1 MPLVDSLLTA
11 VVRSDGDALV
21 LHVGEKPYVV
31 AATGPV
37 ELSRQGLGLGAM
49 EGMLAQL
56 LTADALRT
64 LREMGAVEHEL
75 DDRPAASGDR
85 FTVVAARGGDDIW
98 IELRRHRRVP
108 APAHRGGRATDA
120 PVAEPAPVAA
130 APAPAA
136 STPVAPIDEPRPA
149 VELRPAVTS
158 TARAAEP
165 APAVVAPAPVVAAP
179 VAFVASAAEI
189 PAAVT
194 LPPAEEVAPA
204 PPVAAAPESAVAA
217 APEPVVAAVPESV
230 VAAAPG
236 PAVELP
242 PAFEAPSMAVADTSA
257 DALPALDE
265 DVIVIDAADLAA
277 QELGVE
283 AGFTAMEPPAEPLAP
298 VRAAPEPRD
307 TTALEVDEVE
317 AAIVEAVAAGPVAD
331 VAPGAPVAEVVEAEV
346 AAEVTAELPPAVV
359 TPAAPAVAESPA
371 APAPP
376 VTVAAAAPSTP
387 AETVAPPSEPAAP
400 VEPEPVV
407 SVAAAAPAPVVTAA
421 AAAPLPVA
429 AAQPEPVAAAAAPAP
444 AAAPPAVPAPVAAAP
459 VVEARDVAP
468 VPEAP
473 VVPVAPSPRPAASVV
488 PSPLP
493 AAAAPPLPV
502 RPVPV
507 PAPAV
512 EPAPAARD
520 TAAAAW
526 PPAVSRVE
534 APDVASVPESHPM
547 LPGLADE
554 LDAMGRD
561 SHASVLDAPDQLP
574 AVVLSLTRDGARG
587 AAQGTRGTVRPGG
600 IERLLRLAA
609 ARGASALYLTTQARP
624 AVRVDGDIRL
634 LDGEPA
640 LSSGDVEAAVLELAP
655 EGARDKESAE
665 WIRDLADVGR
675 VRITTF
681 RDYRGPG
688 ALLRMIQAR
697 ATSAEQLGLV
707 REIQALATEP
717 EGLVIVTGPRASG
730 KSTLVSAFVDLI
742 NRQRND
748 YVITLEGQIRLVHE
762 SRGSLI
768 SQRELRGNAQ
778 EVVSAARAA
787 LRENPDVL
795 IIEDLRSPDVLQVA
809 LDAAGSGLLVFASV
823 TAASATAALERLVDL
838 CPSEQRRT
846 VRAALAEHLR
856 GVVAQV
862 LLRKAGGG
870 RLAARELVL
879 NTNAVAALI
888 SDGQIAQLPRAID
901 SGRKL
906 GMAPLNDALVAF
918 VQSGAVDV
926 REAYRKAD
934 DKAGLLA
941 LLRREG
947 IDTSFV
953 ERLA

>member
-31 AATGPV
+31 AAAGPV

-49 EGMLAQL
+49 EGMLSQL
-56 LTADALRT
+56 LSADALRS

-75 DDRPAASGDR
+75 EERPASGGDR

-98 IELRRHRRVP
+98 IELRRHRRV
-108 APAHRGGRATDA
+108 APTAA
-120 PVAEPAPVAA
+120 PVPAPAPVAA
-130 APAPAA
+130 EPIRVEPVAPAPAPVPVAPPVVAASETVVVARAAEPGIRDATRADARRGGSRRQYVTTPAPAPAEASAPAPEPAAIVAEPEAEVYELPTYDVEEMAAEVVTPAFAALEPTPATAELVALEAAADAVAESDDLSTALDVPMAAVADTAADAMPMPAPAAEAVFAAATDPTAFEAPVVELVPAPASAPVEAPAVMPVAPETPVAPAPTVVSEPVVAVAVAPPVVAEPARAVAPPPEAVPAFVIPEPVATPAVAVAAPVPQTAPELAAPAIVPPPARVDATPVSAPAPAA
-136 STPVAPIDEPRPA
+136 VAPTPA
-149 VELRPAVTS
+149 V
-158 TARAAEP
+158 
-165 APAVVAPAPVVAAP
+165 
-179 VAFVASAAEI
+179 
-189 PAAVT
+189 
-194 LPPAEEVAPA
+194 
-204 PPVAAAPESAVAA
+204 
-217 APEPVVAAVPESV
+217 AVPVS
-230 VAAAPG
+230 
-236 PAVELP
+236 
-242 PAFEAPSMAVADTSA
+242 
-257 DALPALDE
+257 
-265 DVIVIDAADLAA
+265 
-277 QELGVE
+277 
-283 AGFTAMEPPAEPLAP
+283 EP
-298 VRAAPEPRD
+298 
-307 TTALEVDEVE
+307 
-317 AAIVEAVAAGPVAD
+317 
-331 VAPGAPVAEVVEAEV
+331 
-346 AAEVTAELPPAVV
+346 
-359 TPAAPAVAESPA
+359 TPAA
-371 APAPP
+371 
-376 VTVAAAAPSTP
+376 TP
-387 AETVAPPSEPAAP
+387 R
-400 VEPEPVV
+400 
-407 SVAAAAPAPVVTAA
+407 
-421 AAAPLPVA
+421 
-429 AAQPEPVAAAAAPAP
+429 
-444 AAAPPAVPAPVAAAP
+444 PAPVA
-459 VVEARDVAP
+459 
-468 VPEAP
+468 
-473 VVPVAPSPRPAASVV
+473 
-488 PSPLP
+488 
-493 AAAAPPLPV
+493 
-502 RPVPV
+502 V
-507 PAPAV
+507 PAWPASAHIEAS
-512 EPAPAARD
+512 EPRY
-520 TAAAAW
+520 
-526 PPAVSRVE
+526 
-534 APDVASVPESHPM
+534 VPESHPM
-547 LPGLADE
+547 LPGLASE
-554 LDAMGRD
+554 LDAMERD
-561 SHASVLDAPDQLP
+561 AEASLTATDPLP

-587 AAQGTRGTVRPGG
+587 SGGSSRGAVRPGG
-600 IERLLRLAA
+600 IERLLRLAS

-665 WIRDLADVGR
+665 WIRDLQDVGR

-688 ALLRMIQAR
+688 ALLRMIQAK

-742 NRQRND
+742 NRQRSD

-795 IIEDLRSPDVLQVA
+795 VIEDLRSPDVLQVA

-838 CPSEQRRT
+838 CPSDQRRN

-879 NTNAVAALI
+879 NTNAVAALV

>member
-11 VVRSDGDALV
+11 IVRSDGDALV

-31 AATGPV
+31 AAAGTV

-49 EGMLAQL
+49 EGLLAQL
-56 LTADALRT
+56 LSADALRG

-75 DDRPAASGDR
+75 AASPAGGADR

-98 IELRRHRRVP
+98 IEVRRHRRV
-108 APAHRGGRATDA
+108 R
-120 PVAEPAPVAA
+120 AA
-130 APAPAA
+130 APAATSVATAAIAEAAGHAAAPVSAVEPAPRAAHDVARPEVPPAAAAAPPSPAA
-136 STPVAPIDEPRPA
+136 SSVPPGEATVVEELPVAVPA
-149 VELRPAVTS
+149 ES
-158 TARAAEP
+158 
-165 APAVVAPAPVVAAP
+165 P
-179 VAFVASAAEI
+179 VADAM
-189 PAAVT
+189 
-194 LPPAEEVAPA
+194 PPAEEVAAEVSVVDTWAAEHVPA
-204 PPVAAAPESAVAA
+204 IDFERPLAAAVPPIEFG
-217 APEPVVAAVPESV
+217 PPPVVAAPASFEAALPAGAVPPVEPMPSAPV
-230 VAAAPG
+230 EAAPG
-236 PAVELP
+236 PVTAPAAEATVPEFVAAV
-242 PAFEAPSMAVADTSA
+242 PAPEAP
-257 DALPALDE
+257 
-265 DVIVIDAADLAA
+265 
-277 QELGVE
+277 
-283 AGFTAMEPPAEPLAP
+283 
-298 VRAAPEPRD
+298 
-307 TTALEVDEVE
+307 
-317 AAIVEAVAAGPVAD
+317 
-331 VAPGAPVAEVVEAEV
+331 
-346 AAEVTAELPPAVV
+346 
-359 TPAAPAVAESPA
+359 PAAPAVAAPTTKPGVSRLPDA
-371 APAPP
+371 APA
-376 VTVAAAAPSTP
+376 AASY
-387 AETVAPPSEPAAP
+387 
-400 VEPEPVV
+400 
-407 SVAAAAPAPVVTAA
+407 PAPHYDAPAA
-421 AAAPLPVA
+421 AAAPR
-429 AAQPEPVAAAAAPAP
+429 API
-444 AAAPPAVPAPVAAAP
+444 
-459 VVEARDVAP
+459 
-468 VPEAP
+468 
-473 VVPVAPSPRPAASVV
+473 
-488 PSPLP
+488 
-493 AAAAPPLPV
+493 
-502 RPVPV
+502 
-507 PAPAV
+507 
-512 EPAPAARD
+512 
-520 TAAAAW
+520 
-526 PPAVSRVE
+526 SRVE
-534 APDVASVPESHPM
+534 PTVSESPVHRASDPQPT
-547 LPGLADE
+547 LPGLPPSYEGEATAVTRDE
-554 LDAMGRD
+554 
-561 SHASVLDAPDQLP
+561 ASTESLP
-574 AVVLSLTRDGARG
+574 GVVLSLTRDSARTTG
-587 AAQGTRGTVRPGG
+587 PSSRAHGRAGG

-634 LDGEPA
+634 LEGEA
-640 LSSGDVEAAVLELAP
+640 TLSSGDVEAAVLELAP

-665 WIRDLADVGR
+665 WIRDLQDVGR

-688 ALLRMIQAR
+688 ALLRMISAR

-707 REIQALATEP
+707 REIQALAMEP

-730 KSTLVSAFVDLI
+730 KSTLVSAYVDLI

-768 SQRELRGNAQ
+768 SQRELRGSAA
-778 EVVSAARAA
+778 EVVAAARAA

-795 IIEDLRSPDVLQVA
+795 IIEDLRSPDVLQIA

-879 NTNAVAALI
+879 NTNAVAALV

-934 DKAGLLA
+934 DKVGLLG

>member
-31 AATGPV
+31 AAAGPV
-37 ELSRQGLGLGAM
+37 ELSKQGLGLGAM

-56 LTADALRT
+56 LSADALRG
-64 LREMGAVEHEL
+64 LRELGAVEHEL
-75 DDRPAASGDR
+75 EDRPATHGDR

-98 IELRRHRRVP
+98 IELRRHRRVRP
-108 APAHRGGRATDA
+108 APATPAPPVMVSTPSAPTGPVLVHSAGEPAMARSHAPAAPELVAPAPAVMAAPPVLPAAPGPRLVEP
-120 PVAEPAPVAA
+120 PVAPPVVVAPPAPVEAPIAMAPVPMPEFAPLPTSSAADFVARELAAAMDEPVESFEPVHADEPEVVVFAA
-130 APAPAA
+130 APAVVEPTPDVADDA
-136 STPVAPIDEPRPA
+136 ERIAIEVPDEPMLAMPDVVAEAVAVAEHAVEAPVVETPVADAPVVETRVEDVPA
-149 VELRPAVTS
+149 VELPRVEAPLPA
-158 TARAAEP
+158 AAAAAAAEI
-165 APAVVAPAPVVAAP
+165 APVVAAP
-179 VAFVASAAEI
+179 LPVQAPVAVSEIEAAPE
-189 PAAVT
+189 
-194 LPPAEEVAPA
+194 LAPA
-204 PPVAAAPESAVAA
+204 PPPEPVAEPELEPELPAVAA
-217 APEPVVAAVPESV
+217 A
-230 VAAAPG
+230 
-236 PAVELP
+236 
-242 PAFEAPSMAVADTSA
+242 
-257 DALPALDE
+257 DA
-265 DVIVIDAADLAA
+265 
-277 QELGVE
+277 
-283 AGFTAMEPPAEPLAP
+283 
-298 VRAAPEPRD
+298 R
-307 TTALEVDEVE
+307 
-317 AAIVEAVAAGPVAD
+317 
-331 VAPGAPVAEVVEAEV
+331 VAPR
-346 AAEVTAELPPAVV
+346 
-359 TPAAPAVAESPA
+359 
-371 APAPP
+371 
-376 VTVAAAAPSTP
+376 
-387 AETVAPPSEPAAP
+387 PAAP
-400 VEPEPVV
+400 VISRYEAPEPVPF
-407 SVAAAAPAPVVTAA
+407 VA
-421 AAAPLPVA
+421 
-429 AAQPEPVAAAAAPAP
+429 PEPQP
-444 AAAPPAVPAPVAAAP
+444 
-459 VVEARDVAP
+459 
-468 VPEAP
+468 
-473 VVPVAPSPRPAASVV
+473 
-488 PSPLP
+488 
-493 AAAAPPLPV
+493 
-502 RPVPV
+502 
-507 PAPAV
+507 
-512 EPAPAARD
+512 
-520 TAAAAW
+520 T
-526 PPAVSRVE
+526 
-534 APDVASVPESHPM
+534 
-547 LPGLADE
+547 LPGLASPHFG
-554 LDAMGRD
+554 AD
-561 SHASVLDAPDQLP
+561 SPRLDAPDAIP
-574 AVVLSLTRDGARG
+574 AVVLSLTRDGARTNGG
-587 AAQGTRGTVRPGG
+587 ASRGGPRPGG

-655 EGARDKESAE
+655 DGARDQARDKESAE

-688 ALLRMIQAR
+688 ALLRMISAK

-730 KSTLVSAFVDLI
+730 KSTMMSAFVDLI

-768 SQRELRGNAQ
+768 SQREVRGAAA
-778 EVVSAARAA
+778 EIVTAARTA

-795 IIEDLRSPDVLQVA
+795 VIEDLRSPDVLQAA
-809 LDAAGSGLLVFASV
+809 LDAAGSGLLVFVSV

-838 CPSEQRRT
+838 CPSEQRRN

-862 LLRKAGGG
+862 LLRKSGGG

-879 NTNAVAALI
+879 NTSAVAALVG
-888 SDGQIAQLPRAID
+888 DGQIAQLPRAID

-934 DKAGLLA
+934 DKAGLLG

>member
-31 AATGPV
+31 AASGPL

-56 LTADALRT
+56 LTADALRS

-75 DDRPAASGDR
+75 EDRAAAAGDR

-98 IELRRHRRVP
+98 IELRRHRRV
-108 APAHRGGRATDA
+108 A
-120 PVAEPAPVAA
+120 PVAAPEPVAVPEPVVAPELAPPVRAYEPAPVVEMPAAPLAAVETTEADVEPALPVEVTLPTPVVAAVAETPVTHSESAPVEVAAPVVVAAEATVSHADMAAAGDAAPDDLDDLPLDPVSESESQLAPVVVASEAPVESLPVPEPDVVPEPAPVVAAAAVPVAAPEPAPVVIAPAPVAA
-130 APAPAA
+130 APA
-136 STPVAPIDEPRPA
+136 SPVYA
-149 VELRPAVTS
+149 
-158 TARAAEP
+158 P
-165 APAVVAPAPVVAAP
+165 APAVVEVVVPVMAPPAPM
-179 VAFVASAAEI
+179 
-189 PAAVT
+189 
-194 LPPAEEVAPA
+194 PPAPLVVEA
-204 PPVAAAPESAVAA
+204 
-217 APEPVVAAVPESV
+217 PVVAAVPAPVVVPV
-230 VAAAPG
+230 VAAP
-236 PAVELP
+236 
-242 PAFEAPSMAVADTSA
+242 
-257 DALPALDE
+257 
-265 DVIVIDAADLAA
+265 
-277 QELGVE
+277 
-283 AGFTAMEPPAEPLAP
+283 
-298 VRAAPEPRD
+298 APEPVPMR
-307 TTALEVDEVE
+307 
-317 AAIVEAVAAGPVAD
+317 AA
-331 VAPGAPVAEVVEAEV
+331 APVAE
-346 AAEVTAELPPAVV
+346 
-359 TPAAPAVAESPA
+359 
-371 APAPP
+371 
-376 VTVAAAAPSTP
+376 
-387 AETVAPPSEPAAP
+387 
-400 VEPEPVV
+400 PEP
-407 SVAAAAPAPVVTAA
+407 PT
-421 AAAPLPVA
+421 PVA
-429 AAQPEPVAAAAAPAP
+429 VPSPQPVAAAAATPSPYDLPGRYDTPMP
-444 AAAPPAVPAPVAAAP
+444 AAWSTPS
-459 VVEARDVAP
+459 
-468 VPEAP
+468 
-473 VVPVAPSPRPAASVV
+473 SPRF
-488 PSPLP
+488 
-493 AAAAPPLPV
+493 
-502 RPVPV
+502 
-507 PAPAV
+507 
-512 EPAPAARD
+512 D
-520 TAAAAW
+520 
-526 PPAVSRVE
+526 
-534 APDVASVPESHPM
+534 SHPHESSRYGAVDSHPV
-547 LPGLADE
+547 LPGLASE
-554 LDAMGRD
+554 LDAIERE
-561 SHASVLDAPDQLP
+561 SAAPDSLP

-587 AAQGTRGTVRPGG
+587 SGGGARGGVRPGG

-634 LDGEPA
+634 LDGEAA

-655 EGARDKESAE
+655 EGTRDKESAE

-697 ATSAEQLGLV
+697 ATSADQLGLV

-730 KSTLVSAFVDLI
+730 KSTLVSAFVDFI

-768 SQRELRGNAQ
+768 SQRELRGSAS
-778 EVVSAARAA
+778 EVVTAARAA

-795 IIEDLRSPDVLQVA
+795 VIEDLRSPDVLQVA
-809 LDAAGSGLLVFASV
+809 LDAAGSGLLVFVSV

-838 CPSEQRRT
+838 CPSDQRRN

-879 NTNAVAALI
+879 NTNAVAALV

-941 LLRREG
+941 LMRREG

>member
-11 VVRSDGDALV
+11 IVRSDGDALV

-31 AATGPV
+31 AAAGSV

-49 EGMLAQL
+49 EGLLAQL
-56 LTADALRT
+56 LTAEALRS

-75 DDRPAASGDR
+75 TAVPAAGGDR

-98 IELRRHRRVP
+98 IEVRRHRRVR
-108 APAHRGGRATDA
+108 HR
-120 PVAEPAPVAA
+120 
-130 APAPAA
+130 
-136 STPVAPIDEPRPA
+136 
-149 VELRPAVTS
+149 L
-158 TARAAEP
+158 
-165 APAVVAPAPVVAAP
+165 
-179 VAFVASAAEI
+179 
-189 PAAVT
+189 
-194 LPPAEEVAPA
+194 
-204 PPVAAAPESAVAA
+204 
-217 APEPVVAAVPESV
+217 
-230 VAAAPG
+230 
-236 PAVELP
+236 
-242 PAFEAPSMAVADTSA
+242 
-257 DALPALDE
+257 
-265 DVIVIDAADLAA
+265 
-277 QELGVE
+277 
-283 AGFTAMEPPAEPLAP
+283 
-298 VRAAPEPRD
+298 
-307 TTALEVDEVE
+307 
-317 AAIVEAVAAGPVAD
+317 
-331 VAPGAPVAEVVEAEV
+331 
-346 AAEVTAELPPAVV
+346 
-359 TPAAPAVAESPA
+359 
-371 APAPP
+371 
-376 VTVAAAAPSTP
+376 
-387 AETVAPPSEPAAP
+387 
-400 VEPEPVV
+400 
-407 SVAAAAPAPVVTAA
+407 
-421 AAAPLPVA
+421 
-429 AAQPEPVAAAAAPAP
+429 
-444 AAAPPAVPAPVAAAP
+444 
-459 VVEARDVAP
+459 
-468 VPEAP
+468 
-473 VVPVAPSPRPAASVV
+473 
-488 PSPLP
+488 
-493 AAAAPPLPV
+493 
-502 RPVPV
+502 PVPV
-507 PAPAV
+507 PAPELVAPEPPPTPAEHTPAPEPTADPVEAAPPEMPAEAPAPALVAEPEPAPVEEVAAPVPEPIEVLEPVAEPPVPAEPVVEEVEMPEPVPVVEEPRQEAPPEPAPFWQPTPEPGQPDDLAPWTFAPDEPEVEFELPELPGAALYGDLPSEAIDHEVAKAEAPAPESALETPHVEPVVPAPAPV
-512 EPAPAARD
+512 EPAKAVPPPVMSTPEPPPIVVTRVPDAIAVPPAPEPVAAPVVRIAAPVPARAVPSLPERRPSLHQEPPVVAPPPSSVRSSRLDMAPEPAAY
-520 TAAAAW
+520 
-526 PPAVSRVE
+526 
-534 APDVASVPESHPM
+534 APDPQPT
-547 LPGLADE
+547 LPGLPHSAYNP
-554 LDAMGRD
+554 
-561 SHASVLDAPDQLP
+561 DAPVEHGLP
-574 AVVLSLTRDGARG
+574 DESADALPGVVLSLTRESARTGGAARG
-587 AAQGTRGTVRPGG
+587 GVRPGG
-600 IERLLRLAA
+600 IERLLRLAS

-634 LDGEPA
+634 LEGEAA

-665 WIRDLADVGR
+665 WIRDLQDVGR

-688 ALLRMIQAR
+688 ALLRMISAR

-768 SQRELRGNAQ
+768 SQRELRGSAG
-778 EVVSAARAA
+778 EIVAAARAA
-787 LRENPDVL
+787 LRENPDVMV
-795 IIEDLRSPDVLQVA
+795 IEDLRSPDVLQVA
-809 LDAAGSGLLVFASV
+809 LDAAGSGLLVFVSV

-879 NTNAVAALI
+879 NTNAVAALV

>member
-31 AATGPV
+31 AAAGPV

-56 LTADALRT
+56 LSADALRT

-75 DDRPAASGDR
+75 EERPASTGDR

-98 IELRRHRRVP
+98 IELRRHRRV
-108 APAHRGGRATDA
+108 AV
-120 PVAEPAPVAA
+120 PVAVAPPEP
-130 APAPAA
+130 APAPAVA
-136 STPVAPIDEPRPA
+136 SAPA
-149 VELRPAVTS
+149 V
-158 TARAAEP
+158 AAASAESESALVEP
-165 APAVVAPAPVVAAP
+165 APTAMPAVATVAVDPAPAPADEPLPSVVAA
-179 VAFVASAAEI
+179 
-189 PAAVT
+189 AV
-194 LPPAEEVAPA
+194 PSEPEPQVAPA
-204 PPVAAAPESAVAA
+204 PPAAELVPEPVEVTAAPVAPPATLAPTPAAGAVAPTPEPEPQVESELQTHVEPQTEVVTDTPPQPVAVMVTTPASSIALDEASPELVALAAAADDVPVVTPALGVSLDVPVLAVVDTAADAMPAEPPPMEVAAEAAAPVPVEAPIPVAVAVAPPVVVDAVPAAAVEPTPPATVPSAVT
-217 APEPVVAAVPESV
+217 APAPPV
-230 VAAAPG
+230 
-236 PAVELP
+236 
-242 PAFEAPSMAVADTSA
+242 
-257 DALPALDE
+257 
-265 DVIVIDAADLAA
+265 
-277 QELGVE
+277 
-283 AGFTAMEPPAEPLAP
+283 
-298 VRAAPEPRD
+298 
-307 TTALEVDEVE
+307 
-317 AAIVEAVAAGPVAD
+317 VEAVAAGSA
-331 VAPGAPVAEVVEAEV
+331 APVVEPV
-346 AAEVTAELPPAVV
+346 PAA
-359 TPAAPAVAESPA
+359 TPATEPLA
-371 APAPP
+371 APAPTP
-376 VTVAAAAPSTP
+376 LPAVA
-387 AETVAPPSEPAAP
+387 TVAPVPVAEPLTPVRPAATAVPDVAPPP
-400 VEPEPVV
+400 VSRPEP
-407 SVAAAAPAPVVTAA
+407 
-421 AAAPLPVA
+421 
-429 AAQPEPVAAAAAPAP
+429 
-444 AAAPPAVPAPVAAAP
+444 VPAPVAAWP
-459 VVEARDVAP
+459 VTARI
-468 VPEAP
+468 E
-473 VVPVAPSPRPAASVV
+473 PSE
-488 PSPLP
+488 PSY
-493 AAAAPPLPV
+493 
-502 RPVPV
+502 
-507 PAPAV
+507 
-512 EPAPAARD
+512 
-520 TAAAAW
+520 
-526 PPAVSRVE
+526 
-534 APDVASVPESHPM
+534 VPESHPM
-547 LPGLADE
+547 LPGLASE
-554 LDAMGRD
+554 LDAMERD
-561 SHASVLDAPDQLP
+561 AEASLATPDQLP

-587 AAQGTRGTVRPGG
+587 TGGSGRGAVRPGG
-600 IERLLRLAA
+600 IERLLRLAS

-688 ALLRMIQAR
+688 ALLRMIQAK

-742 NRQRND
+742 NRQRSD

-795 IIEDLRSPDVLQVA
+795 VIEDLRSPDVLQVA

-838 CPSEQRRT
+838 CPSDQRRN

-879 NTNAVAALI
+879 NTNAVAALV

>member
-31 AATGPV
+31 AAAGPV

-56 LTADALRT
+56 LTADALRA

-75 DDRPAASGDR
+75 DDRPASAGDR

-98 IELRRHRRVP
+98 IELRRHRR
-108 APAHRGGRATDA
+108 TS
-120 PVAEPAPVAA
+120 APVAA
-130 APAPAA
+130 V
-136 STPVAPIDEPRPA
+136 STPD
-149 VELRPAVTS
+149 
-158 TARAAEP
+158 
-165 APAVVAPAPVVAAP
+165 PV
-179 VAFVASAAEI
+179 
-189 PAAVT
+189 
-194 LPPAEEVAPA
+194 
-204 PPVAAAPESAVAA
+204 A
-217 APEPVVAAVPESV
+217 APEPVVQAPEMVAPPELAMPVPTAEPAPVVTESYADALAPIRMLESDHATEGLAAFDAPVPV
-230 VAAAPG
+230 VAAAPR
-236 PAVELP
+236 
-242 PAFEAPSMAVADTSA
+242 
-257 DALPALDE
+257 
-265 DVIVIDAADLAA
+265 
-277 QELGVE
+277 
-283 AGFTAMEPPAEPLAP
+283 AM
-298 VRAAPEPRD
+298 PEP
-307 TTALEVDEVE
+307 V
-317 AAIVEAVAAGPVAD
+317 AIV
-331 VAPGAPVAEVVEAEV
+331 PGAPVE
-346 AAEVTAELPPAVV
+346 
-359 TPAAPAVAESPA
+359 TPAPMSAI
-371 APAPP
+371 
-376 VTVAAAAPSTP
+376 
-387 AETVAPPSEPAAP
+387 AETVAAPAFETPTPP
-400 VEPEPVV
+400 VEE
-407 SVAAAAPAPVVTAA
+407 STISHAAMAAANLFAAEIDEPSDDLAVFDSPVFAADEIYELAVAPDDAVSR
-421 AAAPLPVA
+421 
-429 AAQPEPVAAAAAPAP
+429 APAP
-444 AAAPPAVPAPVAAAP
+444 AAAVEFAPPPVFEAVAVAFDVPAPAPDPIAAEVAEAAPVVPEVPAPAAPVMAAPIAAPPPVAEPEPAVAAVVPPPVAPAAPPPAVPVAP
-459 VVEARDVAP
+459 VVAAVSAP
-468 VPEAP
+468 VSVAAP
-473 VVPVAPSPRPAASVV
+473 ISVP
-488 PSPLP
+488 
-493 AAAAPPLPV
+493 AAPP
-502 RPVPV
+502 
-507 PAPAV
+507 APAY
-512 EPAPAARD
+512 EPPPPARYDAPQMPAAWS
-520 TAAAAW
+520 T
-526 PPAVSRVE
+526 PASPRF
-534 APDVASVPESHPM
+534 DSHPHESSRYGLPEPQPV
-547 LPGLADE
+547 LPGLASE
-554 LDAMGRD
+554 IEAIERE
-561 SHASVLDAPDQLP
+561 STAPDSLP

-587 AAQGTRGTVRPGG
+587 SGGGARGNVRNGG

-634 LDGEPA
+634 LDGEAA

-730 KSTLVSAFVDLI
+730 KSTLVSAYVDLI

-768 SQRELRGNAQ
+768 SQRELRGSAA
-778 EVVSAARAA
+778 EVVTAARAA

-795 IIEDLRSPDVLQVA
+795 VIEDLRSPDVLQVA
-809 LDAAGSGLLVFASV
+809 LDAAGSGLLVFVSV

-838 CPSEQRRT
+838 CPSDQRRN

-879 NTNAVAALI
+879 NTNAVAALV

>member
-31 AATGPV
+31 AAAGPV

-56 LTADALRT
+56 LSADALRT

-75 DDRPAASGDR
+75 DDRPASSGDR

-108 APAHRGGRATDA
+108 ATVSAPPPAPPVVAAVPEPVVVPEPPPVAAPPPAPVVTEPAIVARVE
-120 PVAEPAPVAA
+120 PVAEMPRVPMPVVEDPGAVIAPPPAAFAAA
-130 APAPAA
+130 APH
-136 STPVAPIDEPRPA
+136 
-149 VELRPAVTS
+149 VEAPAVTEPEPV
-158 TARAAEP
+158 ADDVYELPAYEPEAMDPIVVAPVLAEVPVAHHAAAELVALEAAADAVVESDGLNTELDVP
-165 APAVVAPAPVVAAP
+165 MLAVADTAADALPTPLAVAEVEPVAVVEAAPIAVVEAAPVEAPAVVEFASVVPEP
-179 VAFVASAAEI
+179 VAI
-189 PAAVT
+189 
-194 LPPAEEVAPA
+194 
-204 PPVAAAPESAVAA
+204 APEPVAA
-217 APEPVVAAVPESV
+217 APEPVILV
-230 VAAAPG
+230 
-236 PAVELP
+236 
-242 PAFEAPSMAVADTSA
+242 
-257 DALPALDE
+257 
-265 DVIVIDAADLAA
+265 
-277 QELGVE
+277 
-283 AGFTAMEPPAEPLAP
+283 
-298 VRAAPEPRD
+298 
-307 TTALEVDEVE
+307 
-317 AAIVEAVAAGPVAD
+317 
-331 VAPGAPVAEVVEAEV
+331 
-346 AAEVTAELPPAVV
+346 
-359 TPAAPAVAESPA
+359 
-371 APAPP
+371 
-376 VTVAAAAPSTP
+376 
-387 AETVAPPSEPAAP
+387 
-400 VEPEPVV
+400 
-407 SVAAAAPAPVVTAA
+407 
-421 AAAPLPVA
+421 
-429 AAQPEPVAAAAAPAP
+429 AAPAP
-444 AAAPPAVPAPVAAAP
+444 AQESEPVIVAAPAVSAVPVPVSAPAPEPVVVAPAPVLPEPVVASSVAPPPAPVAAPVSVVAPPAPVSVSVPTPMP
-459 VVEARDVAP
+459 VVEPVIAAR
-468 VPEAP
+468 
-473 VVPVAPSPRPAASVV
+473 
-488 PSPLP
+488 
-493 AAAAPPLPV
+493 
-502 RPVPV
+502 
-507 PAPAV
+507 AV
-512 EPAPAARD
+512 EPVMAA
-520 TAAAAW
+520 
-526 PPAVSRVE
+526 
-534 APDVASVPESHPM
+534 DVAVRPIAVVPDAAPLAPRPTPVAVPTWSAATPIESSEPHYVPESHPM
-547 LPGLADE
+547 LPGLASE
-554 LDAMGRD
+554 LDAMDRD
-561 SHASVLDAPDQLP
+561 AEASLSSTESLP

-587 AAQGTRGTVRPGG
+587 SGGGTRGTVRPGG

-688 ALLRMIQAR
+688 ALLRMIQAK

-742 NRQRND
+742 NRQRSD

-795 IIEDLRSPDVLQVA
+795 VIEDLRSPDVLQVA

-838 CPSEQRRT
+838 CPSDQRRN

-879 NTNAVAALI
+879 NTSAVAALI

>member
-31 AATGPV
+31 AAAGPV

-56 LTADALRT
+56 LSADALRA

-75 DDRPAASGDR
+75 EERPASSGDR

-98 IELRRHRRVP
+98 IELRRHRRVAAPVAVASPEPTPVPSVAP
-108 APAHRGGRATDA
+108 APA
-120 PVAEPAPVAA
+120 VPAVAA
-130 APAPAA
+130 APAAPESSAPVVPAA
-136 STPVAPIDEPRPA
+136 LEVPAVATAPVDPAPAPADEPLAPA
-149 VELRPAVTS
+149 VAAAVPSEPEPQVASAPPA
-158 TARAAEP
+158 AAPVPEPIEVVAASVAAPATPAP
-165 APAVVAPAPVVAAP
+165 APAVVAVASSPEPEPQGESQPEPLTDTPFEPAAVMAAPPASSGTPDETSPELAALAAAADDVPMVTPALGMSLDVPVLAVVDTAADAMPAEPPPAEVAAEAADPAPVEAPVPVVVAAAPP
-179 VAFVASAAEI
+179 VVVDTVS
-189 PAAVT
+189 PAAVEPT
-194 LPPAEEVAPA
+194 PPATVPPAAIAPA
-204 PPVAAAPESAVAA
+204 PPV
-217 APEPVVAAVPESV
+217 
-230 VAAAPG
+230 
-236 PAVELP
+236 
-242 PAFEAPSMAVADTSA
+242 
-257 DALPALDE
+257 
-265 DVIVIDAADLAA
+265 
-277 QELGVE
+277 
-283 AGFTAMEPPAEPLAP
+283 
-298 VRAAPEPRD
+298 
-307 TTALEVDEVE
+307 
-317 AAIVEAVAAGPVAD
+317 VEAVAADSAAPVVDHVPAAAPVPQPPVPAPLPA
-331 VAPGAPVAEVVEAEV
+331 VATVAPVAQAPSPVAEP
-346 AAEVTAELPPAVV
+346 LPPVR
-359 TPAAPAVAESPA
+359 P
-371 APAPP
+371 
-376 VTVAAAAPSTP
+376 AAAAVPD
-387 AETVAPPSEPAAP
+387 V
-400 VEPEPVV
+400 
-407 SVAAAAPAPVVTAA
+407 APAPVSR
-421 AAAPLPVA
+421 
-429 AAQPEPVAAAAAPAP
+429 PEP
-444 AAAPPAVPAPVAAAP
+444 VPAPVAAWP
-459 VVEARDVAP
+459 M
-468 VPEAP
+468 
-473 VVPVAPSPRPAASVV
+473 
-488 PSPLP
+488 
-493 AAAAPPLPV
+493 
-502 RPVPV
+502 
-507 PAPAV
+507 
-512 EPAPAARD
+512 AARIES
-520 TAAAAW
+520 
-526 PPAVSRVE
+526 PEPSY
-534 APDVASVPESHPM
+534 VPESHPM
-547 LPGLADE
+547 LPGLASE
-554 LDAMGRD
+554 LDAMERD
-561 SHASVLDAPDQLP
+561 AEASLATPDQLP

-587 AAQGTRGTVRPGG
+587 TGGSGRGAVRPGG
-600 IERLLRLAA
+600 IERLLRLAS

-665 WIRDLADVGR
+665 WIRDLQDVGR

-688 ALLRMIQAR
+688 ALLRMIQAK

-742 NRQRND
+742 NRQRSD

-795 IIEDLRSPDVLQVA
+795 VIEDLRSPDVLQVA

-838 CPSEQRRT
+838 CPSDQRRN

-879 NTNAVAALI
+879 NTNAVAALV

>member
-11 VVRSDGDALV
+11 IVRSDGDALV

-31 AATGPV
+31 AATGSV

-49 EGMLAQL
+49 EGLLAQL
-56 LTADALRT
+56 LSAEALRA

-75 DDRPAASGDR
+75 TASPAAGSDR

-98 IELRRHRRVP
+98 IEVRRHRRVRPAAPAVVAAPADGTAVSASEAAHPVLAAEAIEPRPDVAEAVAEAP
-108 APAHRGGRATDA
+108 APAVEHVPEVPAVAEMVATASAAAADVPVEAPIVEVVDTPVDA
-120 PVAEPAPVAA
+120 PVAEPVAEAPIVAVPFAATEPLVEFAA
-130 APAPAA
+130 APPVEAPAAASFAADDSVAPFAIEQPTPIAPETWISEQAPVIDFEAAAAEAAVA
-136 STPVAPIDEPRPA
+136 STPVP
-149 VELRPAVTS
+149 
-158 TARAAEP
+158 AAEP
-165 APAVVAPAPVVAAP
+165 VAPV
-179 VAFVASAAEI
+179 
-189 PAAVT
+189 
-194 LPPAEEVAPA
+194 
-204 PPVAAAPESAVAA
+204 
-217 APEPVVAAVPESV
+217 
-230 VAAAPG
+230 
-236 PAVELP
+236 
-242 PAFEAPSMAVADTSA
+242 
-257 DALPALDE
+257 
-265 DVIVIDAADLAA
+265 
-277 QELGVE
+277 
-283 AGFTAMEPPAEPLAP
+283 
-298 VRAAPEPRD
+298 
-307 TTALEVDEVE
+307 
-317 AAIVEAVAAGPVAD
+317 
-331 VAPGAPVAEVVEAEV
+331 
-346 AAEVTAELPPAVV
+346 
-359 TPAAPAVAESPA
+359 
-371 APAPP
+371 
-376 VTVAAAAPSTP
+376 
-387 AETVAPPSEPAAP
+387 EPAAP
-400 VEPEPVV
+400 VEPVPV
-407 SVAAAAPAPVVTAA
+407 VAAAPPPPPPPVAVPVASEPPLAQPPAPEPVAVAAPEPPPVRLAEPTPIAPAAAASPAPMAAESAPPPQPAPVATPAAPRYDVPAA
-421 AAAPLPVA
+421 AHSPHAPMLHADTAVPEPPAYPPIEPQPTLPGLPVA
-429 AAQPEPVAAAAAPAP
+429 AFDVEATRPEPVLE
-444 AAAPPAVPAPVAAAP
+444 PP
-459 VVEARDVAP
+459 
-468 VPEAP
+468 
-473 VVPVAPSPRPAASVV
+473 
-488 PSPLP
+488 
-493 AAAAPPLPV
+493 
-502 RPVPV
+502 
-507 PAPAV
+507 
-512 EPAPAARD
+512 
-520 TAAAAW
+520 
-526 PPAVSRVE
+526 
-534 APDVASVPESHPM
+534 
-547 LPGLADE
+547 PG
-554 LDAMGRD
+554 
-561 SHASVLDAPDQLP
+561 
-574 AVVLSLTRDGARG
+574 VVLSLTRDTAR
-587 AAQGTRGTVRPGG
+587 ATAQASRAHGRAGG

-634 LDGEPA
+634 LEGEA
-640 LSSGDVEAAVLELAP
+640 SLSSGDVEAAVLELAP
-655 EGARDKESAE
+655 DGIRDKESAE
-665 WIRDLADVGR
+665 WTRDLQDIGR

-688 ALLRMIQAR
+688 ALLRMISAR

-730 KSTLVSAFVDLI
+730 KSTLVSAYVDLI

-768 SQRELRGNAQ
+768 SQRELRGSAA
-778 EVVSAARAA
+778 EVVAAARAA

-795 IIEDLRSPDVLQVA
+795 VIEDLRSPDVLQVA

-862 LLRKAGGG
+862 LLRKSGGG

-879 NTNAVAALI
+879 NTNAVAALV
-888 SDGQIAQLPRAID
+888 SDGQMAQLPRAID

-934 DKAGLLA
+934 DKVGLLG

>member
-11 VVRSDGDALV
+11 IVRSDGDALV

-31 AATGPV
+31 AATGSV
-37 ELSRQGLGLGAM
+37 ELSRQGLGVGAM
-49 EGMLAQL
+49 EGLLAQL
-56 LTADALRT
+56 LSADALRG

-75 DDRPAASGDR
+75 SASSAAGADR

-98 IELRRHRRVP
+98 IEIRRHRSVRAPVSAVAP
-108 APAHRGGRATDA
+108 APQDEAIEVPRTPDSEAAAEPLTAAVAVVAVEPEVVVALEPEEIVAADAPAEQPLEAAAVSAEAPPLEMPAVESAPEHAVAHPVESEAAVLDHAASAAAASEAVSTWVSPEPEPLPAEPFAAEPVPFAEPVRAAA
-120 PVAEPAPVAA
+120 PVAHEVGAAETPAAPVSPAEAPALAVPTPATDVWEIEHVPAIDFDQPLSDLDAPPAMEIPADLPAAVAPASFEAALVAGAVPPIEPLPPPAPVESAPAAMA
-130 APAPAA
+130 APELAPTAGFRPAVAAPAA
-136 STPVAPIDEPRPA
+136 SAAAATSVGPRPA
-149 VELRPAVTS
+149 ELPS
-158 TARAAEP
+158 
-165 APAVVAPAPVVAAP
+165 APPHAP
-179 VAFVASAAEI
+179 VADAFAI
-189 PAAVT
+189 PRY
-194 LPPAEEVAPA
+194 
-204 PPVAAAPESAVAA
+204 
-217 APEPVVAAVPESV
+217 
-230 VAAAPG
+230 
-236 PAVELP
+236 
-242 PAFEAPSMAVADTSA
+242 D
-257 DALPALDE
+257 
-265 DVIVIDAADLAA
+265 
-277 QELGVE
+277 
-283 AGFTAMEPPAEPLAP
+283 
-298 VRAAPEPRD
+298 
-307 TTALEVDEVE
+307 
-317 AAIVEAVAAGPVAD
+317 
-331 VAPGAPVAEVVEAEV
+331 
-346 AAEVTAELPPAVV
+346 
-359 TPAAPAVAESPA
+359 
-371 APAPP
+371 
-376 VTVAAAAPSTP
+376 
-387 AETVAPPSEPAAP
+387 
-400 VEPEPVV
+400 
-407 SVAAAAPAPVVTAA
+407 
-421 AAAPLPVA
+421 
-429 AAQPEPVAAAAAPAP
+429 AP
-444 AAAPPAVPAPVAAAP
+444 AAADSLRAPMPP
-459 VVEARDVAP
+459 VEAT
-468 VPEAP
+468 VPEPTAY
-473 VVPVAPSPRPAASVV
+473 
-488 PSPLP
+488 
-493 AAAAPPLPV
+493 PPLDPQ
-502 RPVPV
+502 P
-507 PAPAV
+507 
-512 EPAPAARD
+512 
-520 TAAAAW
+520 T
-526 PPAVSRVE
+526 
-534 APDVASVPESHPM
+534 
-547 LPGLADE
+547 LPGLPSST
-554 LDAMGRD
+554 LDAAPR
-561 SHASVLDAPDQLP
+561 AEAAPDALP
-574 AVVLSLTRDGARG
+574 GVVLSLTRDGARATTQTSRSHG
-587 AAQGTRGTVRPGG
+587 RAGG

-634 LDGEPA
+634 LEGEST

-665 WIRDLADVGR
+665 WIRDLQDVGR

-688 ALLRMIQAR
+688 ALLRMISAR

-707 REIQALATEP
+707 REIQALAMEP

-768 SQRELRGNAQ
+768 SQRELRGSAG
-778 EVVSAARAA
+778 EIVSAARAA
-787 LRENPDVL
+787 LRENPDVM

-838 CPSEQRRT
+838 CPSDQRRT

-862 LLRKAGGG
+862 LLRKSGGG

-879 NTNAVAALI
+879 NTNAVAALV

-934 DKAGLLA
+934 DKVGLLG

>member
-11 VVRSDGDALV
+11 IVRSDGDALV

-31 AATGPV
+31 AAAGPV

-49 EGMLAQL
+49 EGLLAQL
-56 LTADALRT
+56 LSADALRG

-75 DDRPAASGDR
+75 ATIPAAGGDR
-85 FTVVAARGGDDIW
+85 FTVIAARGGDDIW
-98 IELRRHRRVP
+98 IEVRRHRRARPPVPAVAPATAVEAAIAGAEREPALAAAQPAPIAVPADTAEREAAPGAEVAAEPAEIAAPLTPPVVEAETVLVEGETTAIEPAAPVAVEPAAEVP
-108 APAHRGGRATDA
+108 APVRD
-120 PVAEPAPVAA
+120 VAAAAPVAA
-130 APAPAA
+130 DATVEPADLVESIAAETWSSDHVPAIDFEQPIEEQAAAPALEFGIDLPIAA
-136 STPVAPIDEPRPA
+136 APVSFDAVAAP
-149 VELRPAVTS
+149 
-158 TARAAEP
+158 
-165 APAVVAPAPVVAAP
+165 VVAPAEPEPTATVEPIEAA
-179 VAFVASAAEI
+179 
-189 PAAVT
+189 
-194 LPPAEEVAPA
+194 A
-204 PPVAAAPESAVAA
+204 PPVPAPVGEPEPEPEAA
-217 APEPVVAAVPESV
+217 APEPAPAPEPAAEEPPVPAEAATLQPPAPPAPVQPEVSEPAVPEFMAP
-230 VAAAPG
+230 AAAAAATTVA
-236 PAVELP
+236 PAPASATMAPV
-242 PAFEAPSMAVADTSA
+242 PAFP
-257 DALPALDE
+257 
-265 DVIVIDAADLAA
+265 
-277 QELGVE
+277 
-283 AGFTAMEPPAEPLAP
+283 EPPIAP
-298 VRAAPEPRD
+298 
-307 TTALEVDEVE
+307 
-317 AAIVEAVAAGPVAD
+317 
-331 VAPGAPVAEVVEAEV
+331 
-346 AAEVTAELPPAVV
+346 
-359 TPAAPAVAESPA
+359 
-371 APAPP
+371 PAPP
-376 VTVAAAAPSTP
+376 VDPS
-387 AETVAPPSEPAAP
+387 
-400 VEPEPVV
+400 V
-407 SVAAAAPAPVVTAA
+407 S
-421 AAAPLPVA
+421 
-429 AAQPEPVAAAAAPAP
+429 
-444 AAAPPAVPAPVAAAP
+444 
-459 VVEARDVAP
+459 RYD
-468 VPEAP
+468 
-473 VVPVAPSPRPAASVV
+473 
-488 PSPLP
+488 LP
-493 AAAAPPLPV
+493 AAAVSPRAPMPQA
-502 RPVPV
+502 
-507 PAPAV
+507 AP
-512 EPAPAARD
+512 
-520 TAAAAW
+520 T
-526 PPAVSRVE
+526 
-534 APDVASVPESHPM
+534 VPEPPPYRPAEPQPT
-547 LPGLADE
+547 LPGLPTPAFDDVPRGE
-554 LDAMGRD
+554 TA
-561 SHASVLDAPDQLP
+561 AEAAPG
-574 AVVLSLTRDGARG
+574 VVLSLTRDSAR
-587 AAQGTRGTVRPGG
+587 AASQTSRAHGRTGG

-634 LDGEPA
+634 LEGESP

-665 WIRDLADVGR
+665 WIRDLQDIGR

-688 ALLRMIQAR
+688 ALLRMISAR

-707 REIQALATEP
+707 REIQALAMEP

-730 KSTLVSAFVDLI
+730 KSTMVSAFVDLI

-768 SQRELRGNAQ
+768 SQRELRGSAA
-778 EVVSAARAA
+778 EVVTAARAA

-879 NTNAVAALI
+879 NTNAVAALV

-934 DKAGLLA
+934 DKAGLLG

>member
-1 MPLVDSLLTA
+1 MSLVDSLLTA

-31 AATGPV
+31 AARGSV

-56 LTADALRT
+56 LSADALRA

-75 DDRPAASGDR
+75 DDRPASSGDR

-98 IELRRHRRVP
+98 IELRRHRRRRAAVAAVAV
-108 APAHRGGRATDA
+108 AP
-120 PVAEPAPVAA
+120 EPVAA
-130 APAPAA
+130 VIGVADDIEPVEAVDAAEGKVVVPVAVALPAQVVAEVPEALAVSVAADSAMPERAAPSAMSSVPMPEFAPLPGLSGDVVVTAPLDVPVPPTVSTPVAALEPVVEPRVAYRHEPAPAPAA
-136 STPVAPIDEPRPA
+136 PA
-149 VELRPAVTS
+149 MRHS
-158 TARAAEP
+158 
-165 APAVVAPAPVVAAP
+165 
-179 VAFVASAAEI
+179 
-189 PAAVT
+189 
-194 LPPAEEVAPA
+194 A
-204 PPVAAAPESAVAA
+204 PPLARY
-217 APEPVVAAVPESV
+217 EPPSPESV
-230 VAAAPG
+230 HYA
-236 PAVELP
+236 
-242 PAFEAPSMAVADTSA
+242 T
-257 DALPALDE
+257 
-265 DVIVIDAADLAA
+265 
-277 QELGVE
+277 
-283 AGFTAMEPPAEPLAP
+283 
-298 VRAAPEPRD
+298 PEP
-307 TTALEVDEVE
+307 
-317 AAIVEAVAAGPVAD
+317 
-331 VAPGAPVAEVVEAEV
+331 
-346 AAEVTAELPPAVV
+346 
-359 TPAAPAVAESPA
+359 
-371 APAPP
+371 
-376 VTVAAAAPSTP
+376 
-387 AETVAPPSEPAAP
+387 
-400 VEPEPVV
+400 
-407 SVAAAAPAPVVTAA
+407 
-421 AAAPLPVA
+421 
-429 AAQPEPVAAAAAPAP
+429 QP
-444 AAAPPAVPAPVAAAP
+444 
-459 VVEARDVAP
+459 
-468 VPEAP
+468 
-473 VVPVAPSPRPAASVV
+473 
-488 PSPLP
+488 
-493 AAAAPPLPV
+493 
-502 RPVPV
+502 
-507 PAPAV
+507 
-512 EPAPAARD
+512 
-520 TAAAAW
+520 T
-526 PPAVSRVE
+526 
-534 APDVASVPESHPM
+534 
-547 LPGLADE
+547 LPGLASAFGGGQASDGGR
-554 LDAMGRD
+554 LD
-561 SHASVLDAPDQLP
+561 HPDAIP
-574 AVVLSLTRDGARG
+574 AVVLSLTRDSARSSGG
-587 AAQGTRGTVRPGG
+587 AARGTVRPGG

-688 ALLRMIQAR
+688 ALLRMISAK

-707 REIQALATEP
+707 REIQSLAMEP

-768 SQRELRGNAQ
+768 SQREVRG
-778 EVVSAARAA
+778 SAAEIVTAARTA

-795 IIEDLRSPDVLQVA
+795 VIEDLRSPDVLQAA
-809 LDAAGSGLLVFASV
+809 LDAAGSGLLVFVSV

-838 CPSEQRRT
+838 CPSEQRRN

-879 NTNAVAALI
+879 NTNAVAALV

-934 DKAGLLA
+934 DKVGLLA

>member
-1 MPLVDSLLTA
+1 M
-11 VVRSDGDALV
+11 R
-21 LHVGEKPYVV
+21 
-31 AATGPV
+31 AA
-37 ELSRQGLGLGAM
+37 
-49 EGMLAQL
+49 
-56 LTADALRT
+56 
-64 LREMGAVEHEL
+64 
-75 DDRPAASGDR
+75 
-85 FTVVAARGGDDIW
+85 
-98 IELRRHRRVP
+98 
-108 APAHRGGRATDA
+108 A
-120 PVAEPAPVAA
+120 PVAEP
-130 APAPAA
+130 
-136 STPVAPIDEPRPA
+136 EP
-149 VELRPAVTS
+149 
-158 TARAAEP
+158 
-165 APAVVAPAPVVAAP
+165 PAPVP
-179 VAFVASAAEI
+179 V
-189 PAAVT
+189 
-194 LPPAEEVAPA
+194 
-204 PPVAAAPESAVAA
+204 
-217 APEPVVAAVPESV
+217 PEPVVAA
-230 VAAAPG
+230 A
-236 PAVELP
+236 
-242 PAFEAPSMAVADTSA
+242 
-257 DALPALDE
+257 
-265 DVIVIDAADLAA
+265 
-277 QELGVE
+277 
-283 AGFTAMEPPAEPLAP
+283 LAP
-298 VRAAPEPRD
+298 
-307 TTALEVDEVE
+307 E
-317 AAIVEAVAAGPVAD
+317 A
-331 VAPGAPVAEVVEAEV
+331 APVAV
-346 AAEVTAELPPAVV
+346 P
-359 TPAAPAVAESPA
+359 SP
-371 APAPP
+371 
-376 VTVAAAAPSTP
+376 
-387 AETVAPPSEPAAP
+387 
-400 VEPEPVV
+400 
-407 SVAAAAPAPVVTAA
+407 
-421 AAAPLPVA
+421 
-429 AAQPEPVAAAAAPAP
+429 QPVAAAAATPSPYDLPGRFDTPMP
-444 AAAPPAVPAPVAAAP
+444 AAWSTLS
-459 VVEARDVAP
+459 
-468 VPEAP
+468 
-473 VVPVAPSPRPAASVV
+473 SPRF
-488 PSPLP
+488 
-493 AAAAPPLPV
+493 
-502 RPVPV
+502 
-507 PAPAV
+507 
-512 EPAPAARD
+512 D
-520 TAAAAW
+520 
-526 PPAVSRVE
+526 
-534 APDVASVPESHPM
+534 SHPHESSRYGAVDSHPV
-547 LPGLADE
+547 LPGLASE
-554 LDAMGRD
+554 LDAIERE
-561 SHASVLDAPDQLP
+561 SAAPDSLP

-587 AAQGTRGTVRPGG
+587 SGGGVRGGVRPGG

-634 LDGEPA
+634 LDGEAA

-697 ATSAEQLGLV
+697 ATSADQLGLV

-768 SQRELRGNAQ
+768 SQRELRGSAS
-778 EVVSAARAA
+778 EVVTAARAA

-795 IIEDLRSPDVLQVA
+795 VIEDLRSPDVLQVA
-809 LDAAGSGLLVFASV
+809 LDAAGSGLLVFVSV

-838 CPSEQRRT
+838 CPSDQRRN

-879 NTNAVAALI
+879 NTNAVAALV

-941 LLRREG
+941 LMRREG

>member
-31 AATGPV
+31 AAGGSV

-56 LTADALRT
+56 LSADALRA

-75 DDRPAASGDR
+75 DDRPASSGDR

-98 IELRRHRRVP
+98 IELRRHRRLRAAVAPTPEPVIEAAAVPPP
-108 APAHRGGRATDA
+108 AP
-120 PVAEPAPVAA
+120 PL
-130 APAPAA
+130 
-136 STPVAPIDEPRPA
+136 PA
-149 VELRPAVTS
+149 VP
-158 TARAAEP
+158 AAEP
-165 APAVVAPAPVVAAP
+165 ELVHH
-179 VAFVASAAEI
+179 
-189 PAAVT
+189 
-194 LPPAEEVAPA
+194 A
-204 PPVAAAPESAVAA
+204 PPVE
-217 APEPVVAAVPESV
+217 
-230 VAAAPG
+230 
-236 PAVELP
+236 
-242 PAFEAPSMAVADTSA
+242 
-257 DALPALDE
+257 
-265 DVIVIDAADLAA
+265 
-277 QELGVE
+277 
-283 AGFTAMEPPAEPLAP
+283 
-298 VRAAPEPRD
+298 
-307 TTALEVDEVE
+307 
-317 AAIVEAVAAGPVAD
+317 
-331 VAPGAPVAEVVEAEV
+331 APVAEVAALAVAEV
-346 AAEVTAELPPAVV
+346 VAGIPEEIVEEVEEEVVVSAAVELPAHAAAALPGALAHPVPAVV
-359 TPAAPAVAESPA
+359 TMAEAMPELTPPSAMSPVPMPEFTPLPGVSADAVAVAPLEL
-371 APAPP
+371 PAPP
-376 VTVAAAAPSTP
+376 PV
-387 AETVAPPSEPAAP
+387 P
-400 VEPEPVV
+400 VEPEPVFEEYIEL
-407 SVAAAAPAPVVTAA
+407 T
-421 AAAPLPVA
+421 
-429 AAQPEPVAAAAAPAP
+429 
-444 AAAPPAVPAPVAAAP
+444 APVAAARYDE
-459 VVEARDVAP
+459 V
-468 VPEAP
+468 P
-473 VVPVAPSPRPAASVV
+473 VVPVDVSPVALAPPAPVFAPTPTPVFT
-488 PSPLP
+488 P
-493 AAAAPPLPV
+493 AAA
-502 RPVPV
+502 PVPV
-507 PAPAV
+507 PAA
-512 EPAPAARD
+512 EPRVAYRHAPTPSHAAPALRHSLP
-520 TAAAAW
+520 AAARYE
-526 PPAVSRVE
+526 PPS
-534 APDVASVPESHPM
+534 PESVHYATPEPQPT
-547 LPGLADE
+547 LPGLASSFGDHTPDPAR
-554 LDAMGRD
+554 LD
-561 SHASVLDAPDQLP
+561 SPDAIP
-574 AVVLSLTRDGARG
+574 AVVLSLTRDSARSSGG
-587 AAQGTRGTVRPGG
+587 AARGTVRPGG

-634 LDGEPA
+634 LDGEAA

-688 ALLRMIQAR
+688 ALLRMISAK

-707 REIQALATEP
+707 REIQALAMEP

-730 KSTLVSAFVDLI
+730 KSTMVSAFVDLI

-768 SQRELRGNAQ
+768 SQREVRG
-778 EVVSAARAA
+778 SAAEIVTAARTA

-795 IIEDLRSPDVLQVA
+795 VIEDLRSPDVLQAA
-809 LDAAGSGLLVFASV
+809 LDAAGSGLLVFVSV

-838 CPSEQRRT
+838 CPSEQRRN

-879 NTNAVAALI
+879 NTNAVAALV

-934 DKAGLLA
+934 DKVGLLA

>member
-11 VVRSDGDALV
+11 IVRSDGDALV

-31 AATGPV
+31 AATGSV

-49 EGMLAQL
+49 EGLLAQL
-56 LTADALRT
+56 LSAEALRG

-75 DDRPAASGDR
+75 AASPAGGADR

-98 IELRRHRRVP
+98 IEVRRHRRMRP
-108 APAHRGGRATDA
+108 QAPVVVEI
-120 PVAEPAPVAA
+120 PVAERITAVSAGT
-130 APAPAA
+130 PAA
-136 STPVAPIDEPRPA
+136 EELPARDGSEVPDIEVHDVDAHGIDAPREPA
-149 VELRPAVTS
+149 VEVPVEGPVE
-158 TARAAEP
+158 EP
-165 APAVVAPAPVVAAP
+165 APAVEALPDMAAADTTTAEAIAVVFDPVSVDPPEVAQVPVLDTPTLVAPEATLVAVEPPRFDLPAPEAHELPATEAWAVEHVPAIDFNQPIAEPTEAEPPLEVADDVP
-179 VAFVASAAEI
+179 
-189 PAAVT
+189 
-194 LPPAEEVAPA
+194 VAPA
-204 PPVAAAPESAVAA
+204 PPSFDAALVAGAVPPMEPPPAPPAPIAE
-217 APEPVVAAVPESV
+217 PEPAAVPE
-230 VAAAPG
+230 
-236 PAVELP
+236 PA
-242 PAFEAPSMAVADTSA
+242 M
-257 DALPALDE
+257 
-265 DVIVIDAADLAA
+265 
-277 QELGVE
+277 
-283 AGFTAMEPPAEPLAP
+283 
-298 VRAAPEPRD
+298 PEFM
-307 TTALEVDEVE
+307 
-317 AAIVEAVAAGPVAD
+317 G
-331 VAPGAPVAEVVEAEV
+331 
-346 AAEVTAELPPAVV
+346 
-359 TPAAPAVAESPA
+359 
-371 APAPP
+371 
-376 VTVAAAAPSTP
+376 
-387 AETVAPPSEPAAP
+387 
-400 VEPEPVV
+400 
-407 SVAAAAPAPVVTAA
+407 AAPAPVVP
-421 AAAPLPVA
+421 AAPVSVTIPAVPLA
-429 AAQPEPVAAAAAPAP
+429 PEPQMAPPSAPAAEPYSASRYDAP
-444 AAAPPAVPAPVAAAP
+444 AAAASPRAPMPRVETAVPEPPAY
-459 VVEARDVAP
+459 
-468 VPEAP
+468 
-473 VVPVAPSPRPAASVV
+473 
-488 PSPLP
+488 LP
-493 AAAAPPLPV
+493 I
-502 RPVPV
+502 
-507 PAPAV
+507 
-512 EPAPAARD
+512 EPQP
-520 TAAAAW
+520 T
-526 PPAVSRVE
+526 
-534 APDVASVPESHPM
+534 
-547 LPGLADE
+547 LPGLPPSFDDTARG
-554 LDAMGRD
+554 DATP
-561 SHASVLDAPDQLP
+561 DALP
-574 AVVLSLTRDGARG
+574 GVVLSLTRDSARAASQSARG
-587 AAQGTRGTVRPGG
+587 HGRAGG

-634 LDGEPA
+634 LEGESA

-665 WIRDLADVGR
+665 WIRDLQDVGR

-688 ALLRMIQAR
+688 ALLRMISAR

-707 REIQALATEP
+707 REIQALAMEP
-717 EGLVIVTGPRASG
+717 EGLVVVTGPRASG

-768 SQRELRGNAQ
+768 SQREVRGSAG
-778 EVVSAARAA
+778 EIVAAARAA

-838 CPSEQRRT
+838 CPSEQRRA

-879 NTNAVAALI
+879 NTNAVAALV

-934 DKAGLLA
+934 DKVGLLG

>member
-1 MPLVDSLLTA
+1 VAVPEPVVAPELAPPVRAYEPAPVVEMPAAPLAA
-11 VVRSDGDALV
+11 VETTEADVEPALPV
-21 LHVGEKPYVV
+21 EVTLPTPTVAAVAETPVTHSESAPVEVAAPVV
-31 AATGPV
+31 AAAEATVSHADMAAAQLFADDADESESASRAPAAAGDAAPDDLDDLPLDPVSESESQLAPVVVASEAPV
-37 ELSRQGLGLGAM
+37 ESL
-49 EGMLAQL
+49 
-56 LTADALRT
+56 
-64 LREMGAVEHEL
+64 
-75 DDRPAASGDR
+75 
-85 FTVVAARGGDDIW
+85 
-98 IELRRHRRVP
+98 P
-108 APAHRGGRATDA
+108 APEPDVV
-120 PVAEPAPVAA
+120 PEPAPVAA
-130 APAPAA
+130 APA
-136 STPVAPIDEPRPA
+136 SPVYA
-149 VELRPAVTS
+149 
-158 TARAAEP
+158 P
-165 APAVVAPAPVVAAP
+165 APAVVEVVVPVMAPPAPMPPAPLVVEAPVVAAVPARVVVP
-179 VAFVASAAEI
+179 VMA
-189 PAAVT
+189 
-194 LPPAEEVAPA
+194 APA
-204 PPVAAAPESAVAA
+204 PEPVPMRAAAPVAEPEPPA
-217 APEPVVAAVPESV
+217 PVPVPEPVVAA
-230 VAAAPG
+230 A
-236 PAVELP
+236 
-242 PAFEAPSMAVADTSA
+242 
-257 DALPALDE
+257 
-265 DVIVIDAADLAA
+265 
-277 QELGVE
+277 
-283 AGFTAMEPPAEPLAP
+283 LAP
-298 VRAAPEPRD
+298 
-307 TTALEVDEVE
+307 E
-317 AAIVEAVAAGPVAD
+317 A
-331 VAPGAPVAEVVEAEV
+331 APVAV
-346 AAEVTAELPPAVV
+346 P
-359 TPAAPAVAESPA
+359 SP
-371 APAPP
+371 
-376 VTVAAAAPSTP
+376 
-387 AETVAPPSEPAAP
+387 
-400 VEPEPVV
+400 
-407 SVAAAAPAPVVTAA
+407 
-421 AAAPLPVA
+421 
-429 AAQPEPVAAAAAPAP
+429 QPVAAAAATPSPYDLPGRFDTPMP
-444 AAAPPAVPAPVAAAP
+444 AAWSTPS
-459 VVEARDVAP
+459 
-468 VPEAP
+468 
-473 VVPVAPSPRPAASVV
+473 SPRF
-488 PSPLP
+488 
-493 AAAAPPLPV
+493 
-502 RPVPV
+502 
-507 PAPAV
+507 
-512 EPAPAARD
+512 D
-520 TAAAAW
+520 
-526 PPAVSRVE
+526 
-534 APDVASVPESHPM
+534 SHPHESSRYGAVDSHPV
-547 LPGLADE
+547 LPGLASE
-554 LDAMGRD
+554 LDAIERE
-561 SHASVLDAPDQLP
+561 SAAPDSLP

-587 AAQGTRGTVRPGG
+587 SGGGVRGGVRPGG

-634 LDGEPA
+634 LDGEAA

-697 ATSAEQLGLV
+697 ATSADQLGLV

-768 SQRELRGNAQ
+768 SQRELRGSAS
-778 EVVSAARAA
+778 EVVTAARAA

-795 IIEDLRSPDVLQVA
+795 VIEDLRSPDVLQVA
-809 LDAAGSGLLVFASV
+809 LDAAGSGLLVFVSV

-838 CPSEQRRT
+838 CPSDQRRN

-879 NTNAVAALI
+879 NTNAVAALV

-941 LLRREG
+941 LMRREG

>member
-1 MPLVDSLLTA
+1 MSLVDSLLTA

-31 AATGPV
+31 AAGGPV

-56 LTADALRT
+56 LSADALRA

-75 DDRPAASGDR
+75 DDRPASSGDR

-98 IELRRHRRVP
+98 IELRRHRR
-108 APAHRGGRATDA
+108 RRA
-120 PVAEPAPVAA
+120 
-130 APAPAA
+130 
-136 STPVAPIDEPRPA
+136 
-149 VELRPAVTS
+149 
-158 TARAAEP
+158 
-165 APAVVAPAPVVAAP
+165 
-179 VAFVASAAEI
+179 
-189 PAAVT
+189 
-194 LPPAEEVAPA
+194 
-204 PPVAAAPESAVAA
+204 AVAA
-217 APEPVVAAVPESV
+217 AAVAPEPVAAVVGVADEIEPVEAVEAAEGEVVVPVAVALPAQVVAAVPEAPAVLV
-230 VAAAPG
+230 VA
-236 PAVELP
+236 
-242 PAFEAPSMAVADTSA
+242 DSA
-257 DALPALDE
+257 MPE
-265 DVIVIDAADLAA
+265 
-277 QELGVE
+277 
-283 AGFTAMEPPAEPLAP
+283 
-298 VRAAPEPRD
+298 RAAPSAMSSVPMPEFAPLPGLSGD
-307 TTALEVDEVE
+307 VVVTAPLDAPVPPTVSTP
-317 AAIVEAVAAGPVAD
+317 VAA
-331 VAPGAPVAEVVEAEV
+331 
-346 AAEVTAELPPAVV
+346 L
-359 TPAAPAVAESPA
+359 
-371 APAPP
+371 
-376 VTVAAAAPSTP
+376 
-387 AETVAPPSEPAAP
+387 
-400 VEPEPVV
+400 EPVV
-407 SVAAAAPAPVVTAA
+407 EPRVAY
-421 AAAPLPVA
+421 
-429 AAQPEPVAAAAAPAP
+429 
-444 AAAPPAVPAPVAAAP
+444 
-459 VVEARDVAP
+459 RH
-468 VPEAP
+468 
-473 VVPVAPSPRPAASVV
+473 
-488 PSPLP
+488 
-493 AAAAPPLPV
+493 
-502 RPVPV
+502 
-507 PAPAV
+507 
-512 EPAPAARD
+512 EPAPALAAPAMLHSAPPLARYE
-520 TAAAAW
+520 
-526 PPAVSRVE
+526 PPS
-534 APDVASVPESHPM
+534 PESVHYATPEPQPT
-547 LPGLADE
+547 LPGLAS
-554 LDAMGRD
+554 AFGGGQ
-561 SHASVLDAPDQLP
+561 APDGGRLDHPDAIP
-574 AVVLSLTRDGARG
+574 AVVLSLTRDSARSSGG
-587 AAQGTRGTVRPGG
+587 AARGTVRPGG

-688 ALLRMIQAR
+688 ALLRMISAK

-707 REIQALATEP
+707 REIQSLAMEP

-768 SQRELRGNAQ
+768 SQREVRG
-778 EVVSAARAA
+778 SAAEIVTAARTA

-795 IIEDLRSPDVLQVA
+795 VIEDLRSPDVLQAA
-809 LDAAGSGLLVFASV
+809 LDAAGSGLLVFVSV

-879 NTNAVAALI
+879 NTNAVAALV

-934 DKAGLLA
+934 DKVGLLA

>member
-11 VVRSDGDALV
+11 IVRSDGDALV

-31 AATGPV
+31 AATGSV

-49 EGMLAQL
+49 EGLLAQL
-56 LTADALRT
+56 LSADALRG

-75 DDRPAASGDR
+75 GASPAAGADR

-98 IELRRHRRVP
+98 IEVRRHRRVRP
-108 APAHRGGRATDA
+108 PTPVAVAAPAAPIVDEIAAHDSVEAPAEIVSAAEPVEQTVEA
-120 PVAEPAPVAA
+120 PVVSMVEPEYDVERQPEAAVLGEPEALPSELLPSEPMPVAA
-130 APAPAA
+130 EPVTFAQSVEAQAPTGEEPPVEEPEVEAAPAA
-136 STPVAPIDEPRPA
+136 AHEEVAPVVESPRFEAPTFELPATEMWTVEHVPAIDFDQPLAELVEAAPPLEFNLDVPVTAAPA
-149 VELRPAVTS
+149 SFEAALVAGAVPPVELFTPPPPAPEPVTEPEPVPQS
-158 TARAAEP
+158 TAAEP
-165 APAVVAPAPVVAAP
+165 AVPEFVAPAAVAPVVPAAP
-179 VAFVASAAEI
+179 VSVTI
-189 PAAVT
+189 PAV
-194 LPPAEEVAPA
+194 
-204 PPVAAAPESAVAA
+204 PV
-217 APEPVVAAVPESV
+217 APEPPM
-230 VAAAPG
+230 AP
-236 PAVELP
+236 
-242 PAFEAPSMAVADTSA
+242 
-257 DALPALDE
+257 
-265 DVIVIDAADLAA
+265 
-277 QELGVE
+277 
-283 AGFTAMEPPAEPLAP
+283 
-298 VRAAPEPRD
+298 
-307 TTALEVDEVE
+307 
-317 AAIVEAVAAGPVAD
+317 
-331 VAPGAPVAEVVEAEV
+331 
-346 AAEVTAELPPAVV
+346 
-359 TPAAPAVAESPA
+359 PAAPAAEPY
-371 APAPP
+371 
-376 VTVAAAAPSTP
+376 
-387 AETVAPPSEPAAP
+387 VAPRYD
-400 VEPEPVV
+400 
-407 SVAAAAPAPVVTAA
+407 
-421 AAAPLPVA
+421 
-429 AAQPEPVAAAAAPAP
+429 AP
-444 AAAPPAVPAPVAAAP
+444 AAAVSPRAPMPRV
-459 VVEARDVAP
+459 DP
-468 VPEAP
+468 VPETP
-473 VVPVAPSPRPAASVV
+473 HYQPI
-488 PSPLP
+488 
-493 AAAAPPLPV
+493 
-502 RPVPV
+502 
-507 PAPAV
+507 
-512 EPAPAARD
+512 EPQP
-520 TAAAAW
+520 T
-526 PPAVSRVE
+526 
-534 APDVASVPESHPM
+534 
-547 LPGLADE
+547 LPGLPPSFD
-554 LDAMGRD
+554 DAARGE
-561 SHASVLDAPDQLP
+561 AAPDALP
-574 AVVLSLTRDGARG
+574 GVVLSLTRDSAR
-587 AAQGTRGTVRPGG
+587 AASQSSRGHGRAGG

-634 LDGEPA
+634 LEGEST

-665 WIRDLADVGR
+665 WIRDLQDVGR

-688 ALLRMIQAR
+688 ALLRMISAR

-707 REIQALATEP
+707 REIQALAMEP

-768 SQRELRGNAQ
+768 SQRELRGSAG
-778 EVVSAARAA
+778 EIVSAARAA

-879 NTNAVAALI
+879 NTNAVAALV

-934 DKAGLLA
+934 DKVGLLG

-953 ERLA
+953 ERSHRLALDPRPGTGDQGPGIREERITRSRCRSRLARRGVP

>member
-31 AATGPV
+31 AAAGPV

-56 LTADALRT
+56 LTADALRS

-98 IELRRHRRVP
+98 IELRRHRRVAP
-108 APAHRGGRATDA
+108 SVAAVPAVVPDPVEAPAAAAEVVTELAPVVAPEQLPPVHVVEPAVHAADAAAIMAPVVESAVDVDTADVDEVAVVATPVVEMSAPLPAETPELEAPAAMADATVSYADMAAANLFASEMDA
-120 PVAEPAPVAA
+120 PTDDLLAFDTPVFAADDVYELVAGAAADAIAELDATSGAEPVLPAYAAEPVTPAAPALVAVPAVAEAVPLPAPVAA
-130 APAPAA
+130 ADPVVVAAPAVEVEPVVPVMAAAPVVSVPVVAPPVAAPPAP
-136 STPVAPIDEPRPA
+136 PVAPA
-149 VELRPAVTS
+149 VA
-158 TARAAEP
+158 
-165 APAVVAPAPVVAAP
+165 VAPAPVTPPTPQP
-179 VAFVASAAEI
+179 V
-189 PAAVT
+189 
-194 LPPAEEVAPA
+194 
-204 PPVAAAPESAVAA
+204 
-217 APEPVVAAVPESV
+217 
-230 VAAAPG
+230 
-236 PAVELP
+236 
-242 PAFEAPSMAVADTSA
+242 
-257 DALPALDE
+257 
-265 DVIVIDAADLAA
+265 
-277 QELGVE
+277 
-283 AGFTAMEPPAEPLAP
+283 
-298 VRAAPEPRD
+298 
-307 TTALEVDEVE
+307 
-317 AAIVEAVAAGPVAD
+317 
-331 VAPGAPVAEVVEAEV
+331 
-346 AAEVTAELPPAVV
+346 
-359 TPAAPAVAESPA
+359 PAVATAPPAYDMPPPVRFDQPPMPA
-371 APAPP
+371 AW
-376 VTVAAAAPSTP
+376 STP
-387 AETVAPPSEPAAP
+387 ASPRFDSHPHESSRYGL
-400 VEPEPVV
+400 PEPQ
-407 SVAAAAPAPVVTAA
+407 PV
-421 AAAPLPVA
+421 
-429 AAQPEPVAAAAAPAP
+429 
-444 AAAPPAVPAPVAAAP
+444 
-459 VVEARDVAP
+459 
-468 VPEAP
+468 
-473 VVPVAPSPRPAASVV
+473 
-488 PSPLP
+488 
-493 AAAAPPLPV
+493 
-502 RPVPV
+502 
-507 PAPAV
+507 
-512 EPAPAARD
+512 
-520 TAAAAW
+520 
-526 PPAVSRVE
+526 
-534 APDVASVPESHPM
+534 
-547 LPGLADE
+547 LPGLASE
-554 LDAMGRD
+554 LEAIGRESAATD
-561 SHASVLDAPDQLP
+561 SLP

-587 AAQGTRGTVRPGG
+587 SGGGVRGSVRTGG

-634 LDGEPA
+634 LDGEAA

-768 SQRELRGNAQ
+768 SQRELRGSAA
-778 EVVSAARAA
+778 EVVTAARAA

-795 IIEDLRSPDVLQVA
+795 VIEDLRSPDVLQVA

-838 CPSEQRRT
+838 CPSDERRN

-879 NTNAVAALI
+879 NTNAVAALV

-934 DKAGLLA
+934 DKSGLLA

>member
-11 VVRSDGDALV
+11 IVRSDGDALV

-31 AATGPV
+31 AATGAV

-49 EGMLAQL
+49 EGLLAQL
-56 LTADALRT
+56 LSADALRG

-75 DDRPAASGDR
+75 ASSPAGGADR

-98 IELRRHRRVP
+98 IELRRHRRVRP
-108 APAHRGGRATDA
+108 PFSIALDVPTPENAPAATTTEQPVA
-120 PVAEPAPVAA
+120 PVVASTITDEATTAEPLGVETRAEDTVAPPVVEAPAATVVEEPTVADGAASAHVETEVTHLPEAAEIDRPSGETFAPDDATMEPAALAPEDAEPAWVVDTFAAETVVASRDA
-130 APAPAA
+130 
-136 STPVAPIDEPRPA
+136 DEATSDTPA
-149 VELRPAVTS
+149 VEPVVEIEMPRSEEAFAATLSEVWAIDHVPAIDFAPPVDEP
-158 TARAAEP
+158 AAEP
-165 APAVVAPAPVVAAP
+165 APLHDEMPTAAMPASFEAALAAPVV
-179 VAFVASAAEI
+179 
-189 PAAVT
+189 
-194 LPPAEEVAPA
+194 
-204 PPVAAAPESAVAA
+204 PPVEPLAATVPEPAPESPAPGSRVEPEPPVPAPQPVAPA
-217 APEPVVAAVPESV
+217 APEPAAVPLAPAAAVPE
-230 VAAAPG
+230 APSFQ
-236 PAVELP
+236 PAV
-242 PAFEAPSMAVADTSA
+242 
-257 DALPALDE
+257 
-265 DVIVIDAADLAA
+265 
-277 QELGVE
+277 
-283 AGFTAMEPPAEPLAP
+283 
-298 VRAAPEPRD
+298 PEF
-307 TTALEVDEVE
+307 
-317 AAIVEAVAAGPVAD
+317 
-331 VAPGAPVAEVVEAEV
+331 
-346 AAEVTAELPPAVV
+346 
-359 TPAAPAVAESPA
+359 A

-376 VTVAAAAPSTP
+376 PVFSPAAAATP
-387 AETVAPPSEPAAP
+387 AASATMSTVPLAPEPPTAPPVAPPVEPSAAP
-400 VEPEPVV
+400 
-407 SVAAAAPAPVVTAA
+407 
-421 AAAPLPVA
+421 
-429 AAQPEPVAAAAAPAP
+429 
-444 AAAPPAVPAPVAAAP
+444 
-459 VVEARDVAP
+459 RYD
-468 VPEAP
+468 
-473 VVPVAPSPRPAASVV
+473 
-488 PSPLP
+488 LP
-493 AAAAPPLPV
+493 AAAASP
-502 RPVPV
+502 R
-507 PAPAV
+507 APMPHV
-512 EPAPAARD
+512 EPAVPE
-520 TAAAAW
+520 
-526 PPAVSRVE
+526 PPAYRPIE
-534 APDVASVPESHPM
+534 PQPT
-547 LPGLADE
+547 LPGLPMSAFD
-554 LDAMGRD
+554 DAARVE
-561 SHASVLDAPDQLP
+561 SASDTLP
-574 AVVLSLTRDGARG
+574 GVVLSLTRDSAR
-587 AAQGTRGTVRPGG
+587 AASQSSRGHGRAGG

-634 LDGEPA
+634 LEGESP

-665 WIRDLADVGR
+665 WIRDLQDVGR

-688 ALLRMIQAR
+688 ALLRMISAR

-707 REIQALATEP
+707 REIQALAMEP

-768 SQRELRGNAQ
+768 SQRELRGSAG
-778 EVVSAARAA
+778 EIVSAARAA

-823 TAASATAALERLVDL
+823 TAASATASLERLVDL

-879 NTNAVAALI
+879 NTNAVAALV

-934 DKAGLLA
+934 DKVGLLG

>member
-98 IELRRHRRVP
+98 IELRRHRRV
-108 APAHRGGRATDA
+108 AT
-120 PVAEPAPVAA
+120 
-130 APAPAA
+130 PAPAA
-136 STPVAPIDEPRPA
+136 R
-149 VELRPAVTS
+149 
-158 TARAAEP
+158 P
-165 APAVVAPAPVVAAP
+165 APAEVEPARASTPAAPAEAPSAEPSPAVVP
-179 VAFVASAAEI
+179 GAE
-189 PAAVT
+189 
-194 LPPAEEVAPA
+194 PA
-204 PPVAAAPESAVAA
+204 PPVAAAPVTEVEPVVESAPAPVA
-217 APEPVVAAVPESV
+217 APEVESPVLAV
-230 VAAAPG
+230 
-236 PAVELP
+236 VE
-242 PAFEAPSMAVADTSA
+242 TSA
-257 DALPALDE
+257 DALPELGG
-265 DVIVIDAADLAA
+265 DVYVIDVPVPAIPELQPDLAMA
-277 QELGVE
+277 AV
-283 AGFTAMEPPAEPLAP
+283 PAHE
-298 VRAAPEPRD
+298 
-307 TTALEVDEVE
+307 
-317 AAIVEAVAAGPVAD
+317 
-331 VAPGAPVAEVVEAEV
+331 
-346 AAEVTAELPPAVV
+346 
-359 TPAAPAVAESPA
+359 PAATLEA
-371 APAPP
+371 APAP
-376 VTVAAAAPSTP
+376 
-387 AETVAPPSEPAAP
+387 
-400 VEPEPVV
+400 EPVLE
-407 SVAAAAPAPVVTAA
+407 SP
-421 AAAPLPVA
+421 
-429 AAQPEPVAAAAAPAP
+429 APAP
-444 AAAPPAVPAPVAAAP
+444 AAAVSPAPEPEPVEPTPAPAPAPEPAPPVTTAAPAVPEPMPVTPVAVAAPVPPAAAPEPAPEVLAVPVAEAAAEAPHPAAAAAP
-459 VVEARDVAP
+459 VSAPRPVA
-468 VPEAP
+468 VPEAG
-473 VVPVAPSPRPAASVV
+473 SDHHE
-488 PSPLP
+488 P
-493 AAAAPPLPV
+493 AAAWSA
-502 RPVPV
+502 
-507 PAPAV
+507 PAP
-512 EPAPAARD
+512 RI
-520 TAAAAW
+520 
-526 PPAVSRVE
+526 E
-534 APDVASVPESHPM
+534 APEPHYVPESHPM
-547 LPGLADE
+547 LPGLASE
-554 LDAMGRD
+554 LDAMGREAA
-561 SHASVLDAPDQLP
+561 ASVLDAADQLP

-587 AAQGTRGTVRPGG
+587 SGPGTRGTVRPGG

-795 IIEDLRSPDVLQVA
+795 VIEDLRSPDVLQVA

-934 DKAGLLA
+934 DKTGLLA

>member
-31 AATGPV
+31 AASGPV

-56 LTADALRT
+56 LSADALRS

-75 DDRPAASGDR
+75 DDRPASSGDR

-98 IELRRHRRVP
+98 IELRRHRRL
-108 APAHRGGRATDA
+108 RG
-120 PVAEPAPVAA
+120 A
-130 APAPAA
+130 APA
-136 STPVAPIDEPRPA
+136 E
-149 VELRPAVTS
+149 VES
-158 TARAAEP
+158 
-165 APAVVAPAPVVAAP
+165 
-179 VAFVASAAEI
+179 
-189 PAAVT
+189 T
-194 LPPAEEVAPA
+194 LP
-204 PPVAAAPESAVAA
+204 PPVAAAP
-217 APEPVVAAVPESV
+217 PVVAEPAASTVEAPTPAPAPIPSPMHVPTTGIAMPAVDEPETGV
-230 VAAAPG
+230 
-236 PAVELP
+236 VELP
-242 PAFEAPSMAVADTSA
+242 ADMA
-257 DALPALDE
+257 DATP
-265 DVIVIDAADLAA
+265 VDAVEPPVELAA
-277 QELGVE
+277 
-283 AGFTAMEPPAEPLAP
+283 PPAMSPVPMPDFAPLP
-298 VRAAPEPRD
+298 Q
-307 TTALEVDEVE
+307 LE
-317 AAIVEAVAAGPVAD
+317 GPVA
-331 VAPGAPVAEVVEAEV
+331 
-346 AAEVTAELPPAVV
+346 
-359 TPAAPAVAESPA
+359 
-371 APAPP
+371 
-376 VTVAAAAPSTP
+376 TVALTAPE
-387 AETVAPPSEPAAP
+387 AGK
-400 VEPEPVV
+400 
-407 SVAAAAPAPVVTAA
+407 
-421 AAAPLPVA
+421 
-429 AAQPEPVAAAAAPAP
+429 
-444 AAAPPAVPAPVAAAP
+444 PAVPAPPVADLPPDLDLRLAPATQAVEAVQEPVSTVP
-459 VVEARDVAP
+459 VVTAQAPNPPDAPPPARVVHEPVFDDYADLALPPPPARLQDRLAPPVALP
-468 VPEAP
+468 PPARLQDLPAPP
-473 VVPVAPSPRPAASVV
+473 VVLPPPAPMLPPAA
-488 PSPLP
+488 LP
-493 AAAAPPLPV
+493 P
-502 RPVPV
+502 

-512 EPAPAARD
+512 AAAEPRVAYRHEPAPPQAPLSVRHSA
-520 TAAAAW
+520 
-526 PPAVSRVE
+526 PPPVRYE
-534 APDVASVPESHPM
+534 APSPESVHFASPEPQPT
-547 LPGLADE
+547 LPGLAASGFGGDHP
-554 LDAMGRD
+554 LDGAR
-561 SHASVLDAPDQLP
+561 LDGPDAVP
-574 AVVLSLTRDGARG
+574 AVVLSLTRDSARSSGGAARG
-587 AAQGTRGTVRPGG
+587 ATRPGG
-600 IERLLRLAA
+600 IERLLRLAS

-688 ALLRMIQAR
+688 ALLRMISAK

-707 REIQALATEP
+707 REIQALAMEP

-730 KSTLVSAFVDLI
+730 KSTLVSAYVDLI

-768 SQRELRGNAQ
+768 SQREVRGSASDI
-778 EVVSAARAA
+778 VTAARMA

-795 IIEDLRSPDVLQVA
+795 VIEDLRSPDVLQAA
-809 LDAAGSGLLVFASV
+809 LDAAGSGLLVFVSV

-838 CPSEQRRT
+838 CPSEQRRN

-879 NTNAVAALI
+879 NTNAVAALV

-934 DKAGLLA
+934 DKVGLLA

>member
-11 VVRSDGDALV
+11 IVRSDGDALV

-31 AATGPV
+31 AATGTV

-49 EGMLAQL
+49 EGLLAQL
-56 LTADALRT
+56 LSADALRG

-75 DDRPAASGDR
+75 TSPAGGADR

-98 IELRRHRRVP
+98 IEVRRHRRVRPTSTAVLDLPAAAPPLEADSDAAAASATAEVVTGSEAETVVPVPAAETAAPADAVDLP
-108 APAHRGGRATDA
+108 APLAAAHDTAPVAADVPTAEDAEDSEAPAAEPVVVEPEPEIAAATPVPAEPVAQVDEPV
-120 PVAEPAPVAA
+120 PVAEPAAVETPALEAAPVAVPDESPAADA
-130 APAPAA
+130 AP
-136 STPVAPIDEPRPA
+136 PA
-149 VELRPAVTS
+149 VELEPEFNVVDAWAIEHVPAIDFEQTLGQ
-158 TARAAEP
+158 AAELP
-165 APAVVAPAPVVAAP
+165 PLEITVDVPVVAAP
-179 VAFVASAAEI
+179 ASFEAALL
-189 PAAVT
+189 AGA
-194 LPPAEEVAPA
+194 A
-204 PPVAAAPESAVAA
+204 PPVAPL
-217 APEPVVAAVPESV
+217 PEPVEISPE
-230 VAAAPG
+230 
-236 PAVELP
+236 
-242 PAFEAPSMAVADTSA
+242 
-257 DALPALDE
+257 
-265 DVIVIDAADLAA
+265 I
-277 QELGVE
+277 
-283 AGFTAMEPPAEPLAP
+283 
-298 VRAAPEPRD
+298 
-307 TTALEVDEVE
+307 
-317 AAIVEAVAAGPVAD
+317 
-331 VAPGAPVAEVVEAEV
+331 
-346 AAEVTAELPPAVV
+346 
-359 TPAAPAVAESPA
+359 APA
-371 APAPP
+371 
-376 VTVAAAAPSTP
+376 
-387 AETVAPPSEPAAP
+387 
-400 VEPEPVV
+400 
-407 SVAAAAPAPVVTAA
+407 
-421 AAAPLPVA
+421 
-429 AAQPEPVAAAAAPAP
+429 PEPVAAPVEAAVPEFMP
-444 AAAPPAVPAPVAAAP
+444 AAAPPPVAPPPVPAAP
-459 VVEARDVAP
+459 VVSAPPVSATMPDVP
-468 VPEAP
+468 LVPEP
-473 VVPVAPSPRPAASVV
+473 PP
-488 PSPLP
+488 
-493 AAAAPPLPV
+493 APPQ
-502 RPVPV
+502 
-507 PAPAV
+507 APAV
-512 EPAPAARD
+512 EPYAPRYDVPAA
-520 TAAAAW
+520 
-526 PPAVSRVE
+526 AVSPRAPMPRVDPTVSE
-534 APDVASVPESHPM
+534 PPVYRPIEPQPT
-547 LPGLADE
+547 LPGLPPSYE
-554 LDAMGRD
+554 VDAAVAARG
-561 SHASVLDAPDQLP
+561 DAPSDALP
-574 AVVLSLTRDGARG
+574 GVVLSLTRDSTRATSQSSRG
-587 AAQGTRGTVRPGG
+587 HGRGGG

-634 LDGEPA
+634 LEGEA
-640 LSSGDVEAAVLELAP
+640 TLSSGDVEAAVLELAP

-665 WIRDLADVGR
+665 WIRDLQDVGR

-688 ALLRMIQAR
+688 ALLRMISAR

-707 REIQALATEP
+707 REIQALAMEP

-730 KSTLVSAFVDLI
+730 KSTLVSAYVDLI

-768 SQRELRGNAQ
+768 SQRELRGSAA
-778 EVVSAARAA
+778 EVVAAARAA

-879 NTNAVAALI
+879 NTNAVAALV

-934 DKAGLLA
+934 DKVGLLG

>member
-1 MPLVDSLLTA
+1 MP
-11 VVRSDGDALV
+11 
-21 LHVGEKPYVV
+21 
-31 AATGPV
+31 
-37 ELSRQGLGLGAM
+37 
-49 EGMLAQL
+49 
-56 LTADALRT
+56 
-64 LREMGAVEHEL
+64 
-75 DDRPAASGDR
+75 
-85 FTVVAARGGDDIW
+85 
-98 IELRRHRRVP
+98 RR
-108 APAHRGGRATDA
+108 
-120 PVAEPAPVAA
+120 
-130 APAPAA
+130 
-136 STPVAPIDEPRPA
+136 
-149 VELRPAVTS
+149 
-158 TARAAEP
+158 
-165 APAVVAPAPVVAAP
+165 
-179 VAFVASAAEI
+179 
-189 PAAVT
+189 
-194 LPPAEEVAPA
+194 LP
-204 PPVAAAPESAVAA
+204 
-217 APEPVVAAVPESV
+217 
-230 VAAAPG
+230 
-236 PAVELP
+236 
-242 PAFEAPSMAVADTSA
+242 
-257 DALPALDE
+257 DALP
-265 DVIVIDAADLAA
+265 
-277 QELGVE
+277 G
-283 AGFTAMEPPAEPLAP
+283 
-298 VRAAPEPRD
+298 
-307 TTALEVDEVE
+307 
-317 AAIVEAVAAGPVAD
+317 
-331 VAPGAPVAEVVEAEV
+331 
-346 AAEVTAELPPAVV
+346 
-359 TPAAPAVAESPA
+359 
-371 APAPP
+371 
-376 VTVAAAAPSTP
+376 
-387 AETVAPPSEPAAP
+387 
-400 VEPEPVV
+400 
-407 SVAAAAPAPVVTAA
+407 
-421 AAAPLPVA
+421 
-429 AAQPEPVAAAAAPAP
+429 
-444 AAAPPAVPAPVAAAP
+444 
-459 VVEARDVAP
+459 
-468 VPEAP
+468 
-473 VVPVAPSPRPAASVV
+473 
-488 PSPLP
+488 
-493 AAAAPPLPV
+493 
-502 RPVPV
+502 
-507 PAPAV
+507 
-512 EPAPAARD
+512 
-520 TAAAAW
+520 
-526 PPAVSRVE
+526 
-534 APDVASVPESHPM
+534 
-547 LPGLADE
+547 
-554 LDAMGRD
+554 
-561 SHASVLDAPDQLP
+561 
-574 AVVLSLTRDGARG
+574 VVLSLTRDGAR
-587 AAQGTRGTVRPGG
+587 AATQTSRSHGRAGG

-634 LDGEPA
+634 LEGEST

-665 WIRDLADVGR
+665 WIRDLQDVGR

-688 ALLRMIQAR
+688 ALLRMISAR

-707 REIQALATEP
+707 REIQALAMEP

-768 SQRELRGNAQ
+768 SQRELRGSAG
-778 EVVSAARAA
+778 EIVSAARAA

-879 NTNAVAALI
+879 NTNAVAALV

-934 DKAGLLA
+934 DKVGLLG

>member
-1 MPLVDSLLTA
+1 MQDGWVWASREGECTPGQPGRLSTLMPLVDSLLTA
-11 VVRSDGDALV
+11 IVRSDGDALV

-31 AATGPV
+31 AATGSV
-37 ELSRQGLGLGAM
+37 ELSRQGLGVGAM
-49 EGMLAQL
+49 EGLLAQL
-56 LTADALRT
+56 LSADALRS

-75 DDRPAASGDR
+75 SASAAAGADR

-98 IELRRHRRVP
+98 IEIRRHRHVRPPAPAVVP
-108 APAHRGGRATDA
+108 APHDEVLEVPHAPDSEPAAESPTAAVAVTAEEVVAVEPEEIVAADVPAEQPLEVVAATAEAPPVEMPAIESAPVHAVAHPVESEAAALDDAASAAAASEVVSTWVSPEPVPLPAEPFANQPVAFVESPHAEA
-120 PVAEPAPVAA
+120 PVAHEVEAAETPATPVPSPVEAYEPAVPVSVADVWEIEHV
-130 APAPAA
+130 PAIDFEL
-136 STPVAPIDEPRPA
+136 PVSDPGVP
-149 VELRPAVTS
+149 L
-158 TARAAEP
+158 AAESP
-165 APAVVAPAPVVAAP
+165 ADLPAVVAPASFEAALVAGAVPPVEPLPTVAHVEPRPTAVAAP
-179 VAFVASAAEI
+179 ELA
-189 PAAVT
+189 PAAGV
-194 LPPAEEVAPA
+194 PPPVAPPA
-204 PPVAAAPESAVAA
+204 PP
-217 APEPVVAAVPESV
+217 
-230 VAAAPG
+230 
-236 PAVELP
+236 
-242 PAFEAPSMAVADTSA
+242 
-257 DALPALDE
+257 
-265 DVIVIDAADLAA
+265 
-277 QELGVE
+277 
-283 AGFTAMEPPAEPLAP
+283 
-298 VRAAPEPRD
+298 
-307 TTALEVDEVE
+307 
-317 AAIVEAVAAGPVAD
+317 
-331 VAPGAPVAEVVEAEV
+331 
-346 AAEVTAELPPAVV
+346 
-359 TPAAPAVAESPA
+359 
-371 APAPP
+371 PAPP
-376 VTVAAAAPSTP
+376 APS
-387 AETVAPPSEPAAP
+387 
-400 VEPEPVV
+400 
-407 SVAAAAPAPVVTAA
+407 
-421 AAAPLPVA
+421 
-429 AAQPEPVAAAAAPAP
+429 PAP
-444 AAAPPAVPAPVAAAP
+444 AAAARPAVPQVTEPPSVPPHAPVADAFAI
-459 VVEARDVAP
+459 
-468 VPEAP
+468 
-473 VVPVAPSPRPAASVV
+473 PRYDA
-488 PSPLP
+488 P
-493 AAAAPPLPV
+493 AAAVSPRAPMP
-502 RPVPV
+502 R
-507 PAPAV
+507 V
-512 EPAPAARD
+512 EPTVPE
-520 TAAAAW
+520 
-526 PPAVSRVE
+526 PPAY
-534 APDVASVPESHPM
+534 PPIDPQPT
-547 LPGLADE
+547 LPGLPASP
-554 LDAMGRD
+554 LDAAARAEAP
-561 SHASVLDAPDQLP
+561 SDALP
-574 AVVLSLTRDGARG
+574 GVVLSLTRDGARTATQTSRSHG
-587 AAQGTRGTVRPGG
+587 RAGG

-634 LDGEPA
+634 LEGEST

-665 WIRDLADVGR
+665 WIRDLQDVGR

-688 ALLRMIQAR
+688 ALLRMISAR

-707 REIQALATEP
+707 REIQALAMEP

-768 SQRELRGNAQ
+768 SQRELRGSAG
-778 EVVSAARAA
+778 EIVSAARAA

-862 LLRKAGGG
+862 LLRKSGGG

-879 NTNAVAALI
+879 NTNAVAALV

-934 DKAGLLA
+934 DKVGLLG

>member
-31 AATGPV
+31 AAGGSV

-56 LTADALRT
+56 LSADALRA

-75 DDRPAASGDR
+75 DDRPASSGDR

-98 IELRRHRRVP
+98 IELRRHRRMRAAAAPASEPVLEAAAVIVP
-108 APAHRGGRATDA
+108 AA
-120 PVAEPAPVAA
+120 PVAVPMATVAVPLEPVSAAPEMHEAEAAIPAAEPELVHHAPPAEAPLAEVAVPVVADVVAGIPDEIAEEAEEEIVVAAAVELPAHAVAALPETLADPVSAVVAMAEAKPELTPPSAMSPVPMPEFAPLPGVSADGAALAPLEPLPSPPAVVEPALPAVPTPLPAAAGEYEPVFEEYLELAAPVAA
-130 APAPAA
+130 ARFDEVPVVPVDRAPVAVAPVAVAPAALPPAPPAAPTFAPAPMPVSAPAA
-136 STPVAPIDEPRPA
+136 S
-149 VELRPAVTS
+149 
-158 TARAAEP
+158 
-165 APAVVAPAPVVAAP
+165 APV
-179 VAFVASAAEI
+179 
-189 PAAVT
+189 
-194 LPPAEEVAPA
+194 
-204 PPVAAAPESAVAA
+204 
-217 APEPVVAAVPESV
+217 
-230 VAAAPG
+230 
-236 PAVELP
+236 
-242 PAFEAPSMAVADTSA
+242 
-257 DALPALDE
+257 
-265 DVIVIDAADLAA
+265 
-277 QELGVE
+277 
-283 AGFTAMEPPAEPLAP
+283 
-298 VRAAPEPRD
+298 
-307 TTALEVDEVE
+307 
-317 AAIVEAVAAGPVAD
+317 
-331 VAPGAPVAEVVEAEV
+331 
-346 AAEVTAELPPAVV
+346 
-359 TPAAPAVAESPA
+359 
-371 APAPP
+371 
-376 VTVAAAAPSTP
+376 
-387 AETVAPPSEPAAP
+387 
-400 VEPEPVV
+400 
-407 SVAAAAPAPVVTAA
+407 
-421 AAAPLPVA
+421 
-429 AAQPEPVAAAAAPAP
+429 
-444 AAAPPAVPAPVAAAP
+444 
-459 VVEARDVAP
+459 
-468 VPEAP
+468 
-473 VVPVAPSPRPAASVV
+473 
-488 PSPLP
+488 
-493 AAAAPPLPV
+493 
-502 RPVPV
+502 
-507 PAPAV
+507 PAV
-512 EPAPAARD
+512 EPRVAYRHEPTPAHAAPAMRHSLPPVARYE
-520 TAAAAW
+520 
-526 PPAVSRVE
+526 PPS
-534 APDVASVPESHPM
+534 PESVHYAPPEPQPT
-547 LPGLADE
+547 LPGLASSFGGD
-554 LDAMGRD
+554 
-561 SHASVLDAPDQLP
+561 HAPDGGRLDSPDAIP
-574 AVVLSLTRDGARG
+574 AVVLSLTRDSARSSGGAARG
-587 AAQGTRGTVRPGG
+587 TTRPGG

-688 ALLRMIQAR
+688 ALLRMISAR

-730 KSTLVSAFVDLI
+730 KSTMVSAFVDLI

-768 SQRELRGNAQ
+768 SQREVRG
-778 EVVSAARAA
+778 SAAEIVTAARTA

-795 IIEDLRSPDVLQVA
+795 VIEDLRSPDVLQAA
-809 LDAAGSGLLVFASV
+809 LDAAGSGLLVFVSV

-838 CPSEQRRT
+838 CPSEQRRN

-879 NTNAVAALI
+879 NTNAVAALV

-934 DKAGLLA
+934 DKVGLLA

>member
-31 AATGPV
+31 AAGGPV

-56 LTADALRT
+56 LSADALRA

-75 DDRPAASGDR
+75 DDRPASSGDR

-98 IELRRHRRVP
+98 IELRRHRRRRAAVAAVAV
-108 APAHRGGRATDA
+108 AP
-120 PVAEPAPVAA
+120 EPVAA
-130 APAPAA
+130 VIGVADDIEPVEAVDAAEGEVVVPVAVALPAQVVAEVPEALAVPVAADSAMPERAAPSAMSSVPLPEFAPLPGLSGDVVVTAPLDVPVPPTVSVVSEAEPVVEPRVAYRHEPAPAPAA
-136 STPVAPIDEPRPA
+136 PA
-149 VELRPAVTS
+149 MRHS
-158 TARAAEP
+158 
-165 APAVVAPAPVVAAP
+165 
-179 VAFVASAAEI
+179 
-189 PAAVT
+189 
-194 LPPAEEVAPA
+194 A
-204 PPVAAAPESAVAA
+204 PPLARY
-217 APEPVVAAVPESV
+217 EPPSPESV
-230 VAAAPG
+230 HYA
-236 PAVELP
+236 
-242 PAFEAPSMAVADTSA
+242 T
-257 DALPALDE
+257 
-265 DVIVIDAADLAA
+265 
-277 QELGVE
+277 
-283 AGFTAMEPPAEPLAP
+283 
-298 VRAAPEPRD
+298 PEP
-307 TTALEVDEVE
+307 
-317 AAIVEAVAAGPVAD
+317 
-331 VAPGAPVAEVVEAEV
+331 
-346 AAEVTAELPPAVV
+346 
-359 TPAAPAVAESPA
+359 
-371 APAPP
+371 
-376 VTVAAAAPSTP
+376 
-387 AETVAPPSEPAAP
+387 
-400 VEPEPVV
+400 
-407 SVAAAAPAPVVTAA
+407 
-421 AAAPLPVA
+421 
-429 AAQPEPVAAAAAPAP
+429 QP
-444 AAAPPAVPAPVAAAP
+444 
-459 VVEARDVAP
+459 
-468 VPEAP
+468 
-473 VVPVAPSPRPAASVV
+473 
-488 PSPLP
+488 
-493 AAAAPPLPV
+493 
-502 RPVPV
+502 
-507 PAPAV
+507 
-512 EPAPAARD
+512 
-520 TAAAAW
+520 T
-526 PPAVSRVE
+526 
-534 APDVASVPESHPM
+534 
-547 LPGLADE
+547 LPGLASAFGGGQASDGGR
-554 LDAMGRD
+554 LD
-561 SHASVLDAPDQLP
+561 HPDAIP
-574 AVVLSLTRDGARG
+574 AVVLSLTRDSARSSGG
-587 AAQGTRGTVRPGG
+587 AARGTVRPGG

-665 WIRDLADVGR
+665 WTRDLADVGR

-688 ALLRMIQAR
+688 ALLRMISAK

-707 REIQALATEP
+707 REIQSLAMEP

-768 SQRELRGNAQ
+768 SQREVRG
-778 EVVSAARAA
+778 SAAEIVTAARTA

-795 IIEDLRSPDVLQVA
+795 VIEDLRSPDVLQAA
-809 LDAAGSGLLVFASV
+809 LDAAGSGLLVFVSV

-838 CPSEQRRT
+838 CPSEQRRN

-879 NTNAVAALI
+879 NTNAVAALV

-934 DKAGLLA
+934 DKVGLLA

>member
-31 AATGPV
+31 ASGGQV
-37 ELSRQGLGLGAM
+37 ELSKQGLGLGAM

-56 LTADALRT
+56 LSPDALRA

-75 DDRPAASGDR
+75 DDRPSAAGDR

-98 IELRRHRRVP
+98 IELRRHRRMRAAAFASAPVADATLAPPIAPVTVGSSP
-108 APAHRGGRATDA
+108 APASAPAAPVLVRPEPEPVVAAAALAPAVEVMSPRQVEATESRPPVAVTNVMAPVPMPEFAPLLAAAARVPAVRYVLPAEPMDA
-120 PVAEPAPVAA
+120 PLVAVAAAVPVVVATATGPEPRPVAVSLAEAVATTQPASGPAATVTPEPEPVAVAAPEPEPVVVPVAMAAPELEIARAPVVTAESTPVVAVRDKPVVVAEPPVANAAVAA
-130 APAPAA
+130 APAPAPER
-136 STPVAPIDEPRPA
+136 SETP
-149 VELRPAVTS
+149 
-158 TARAAEP
+158 
-165 APAVVAPAPVVAAP
+165 
-179 VAFVASAAEI
+179 
-189 PAAVT
+189 
-194 LPPAEEVAPA
+194 
-204 PPVAAAPESAVAA
+204 A
-217 APEPVVAAVPESV
+217 APEPVY
-230 VAAAPG
+230 
-236 PAVELP
+236 
-242 PAFEAPSMAVADTSA
+242 
-257 DALPALDE
+257 
-265 DVIVIDAADLAA
+265 
-277 QELGVE
+277 
-283 AGFTAMEPPAEPLAP
+283 EPVFDDYGEVAEPAI
-298 VRAAPEPRD
+298 AARHVEP
-307 TTALEVDEVE
+307 LMP
-317 AAIVEAVAAGPVAD
+317 PVA
-331 VAPGAPVAEVVEAEV
+331 
-346 AAEVTAELPPAVV
+346 
-359 TPAAPAVAESPA
+359 
-371 APAPP
+371 
-376 VTVAAAAPSTP
+376 
-387 AETVAPPSEPAAP
+387 
-400 VEPEPVV
+400 
-407 SVAAAAPAPVVTAA
+407 
-421 AAAPLPVA
+421 
-429 AAQPEPVAAAAAPAP
+429 AP
-444 AAAPPAVPAPVAAAP
+444 AAAVPAHMV
-459 VVEARDVAP
+459 
-468 VPEAP
+468 
-473 VVPVAPSPRPAASVV
+473 
-488 PSPLP
+488 
-493 AAAAPPLPV
+493 
-502 RPVPV
+502 
-507 PAPAV
+507 AV
-512 EPAPAARD
+512 EPRVAYRHEPAPRPSPPSAARYEAPA
-520 TAAAAW
+520 
-526 PPAVSRVE
+526 
-534 APDVASVPESHPM
+534 PESVHYAPPEPQPT
-547 LPGLADE
+547 LPGLAAAHFGGDNARSDNP
-554 LDAMGRD
+554 DA
-561 SHASVLDAPDQLP
+561 P
-574 AVVLSLTRDGARG
+574 AVVLSLTRDSARSNAGAVRG
-587 AAQGTRGTVRPGG
+587 GVRPGG
-600 IERLLRLAA
+600 IERLLRLAS

-634 LDGEPA
+634 LEGEPA

-655 EGARDKESAE
+655 DGARDKESAE

-688 ALLRMIQAR
+688 ALLRMISAK

-768 SQRELRGNAQ
+768 SQREVRGGSND
-778 EVVSAARAA
+778 VVQAARTAM
-787 LRENPDVL
+787 RENPDVL
-795 IIEDLRSPDVLQVA
+795 VIEDLRSPDVLQAA
-809 LDAAGSGLLVFASV
+809 LDAAGSGLLVFVSV

-838 CPSEQRRT
+838 CPSEQRRN

-879 NTNAVAALI
+879 NTNAVAALV

>member
-31 AATGPV
+31 AAGGAV

-56 LTADALRT
+56 LSADALRA

-75 DDRPAASGDR
+75 DDRPASSGDR

-98 IELRRHRRVP
+98 IELRRHRRM
-108 APAHRGGRATDA
+108 R
-120 PVAEPAPVAA
+120 AA
-130 APAPAA
+130 AVA
-136 STPVAPIDEPRPA
+136 VAPEQA
-149 VELRPAVTS
+149 S
-158 TARAAEP
+158 
-165 APAVVAPAPVVAAP
+165 PV
-179 VAFVASAAEI
+179 
-189 PAAVT
+189 
-194 LPPAEEVAPA
+194 
-204 PPVAAAPESAVAA
+204 
-217 APEPVVAAVPESV
+217 
-230 VAAAPG
+230 
-236 PAVELP
+236 
-242 PAFEAPSMAVADTSA
+242 EAP
-257 DALPALDE
+257 L
-265 DVIVIDAADLAA
+265 
-277 QELGVE
+277 
-283 AGFTAMEPPAEPLAP
+283 
-298 VRAAPEPRD
+298 
-307 TTALEVDEVE
+307 
-317 AAIVEAVAAGPVAD
+317 
-331 VAPGAPVAEVVEAEV
+331 AEV
-346 AAEVTAELPPAVV
+346 
-359 TPAAPAVAESPA
+359 AAPAVAAVVAEVAADIPEEIADEVKEEVLVPATGELPAQVVAALPELAPPSAMSPVPMPEFAPLPGVAGEAVALAPPDVRSPQPVAIDPVPFVVPMPAPPTLAGPVSTEYEPVFQAYVELVEPAAAARHDEVPVAPADVPPAPVALSAPAAAFAPMPAVEPRVAYRHEPAPPPA
-371 APAPP
+371 APAQRPP
-376 VTVAAAAPSTP
+376 PLARYEPPSP
-387 AETVAPPSEPAAP
+387 ESVHYAPPEP
-400 VEPEPVV
+400 
-407 SVAAAAPAPVVTAA
+407 
-421 AAAPLPVA
+421 
-429 AAQPEPVAAAAAPAP
+429 QP
-444 AAAPPAVPAPVAAAP
+444 
-459 VVEARDVAP
+459 
-468 VPEAP
+468 
-473 VVPVAPSPRPAASVV
+473 
-488 PSPLP
+488 
-493 AAAAPPLPV
+493 
-502 RPVPV
+502 
-507 PAPAV
+507 
-512 EPAPAARD
+512 
-520 TAAAAW
+520 T
-526 PPAVSRVE
+526 
-534 APDVASVPESHPM
+534 
-547 LPGLADE
+547 LPGLASALGGDHASE
-554 LDAMGRD
+554 GGRPDAM
-561 SHASVLDAPDQLP
+561 P
-574 AVVLSLTRDGARG
+574 AVVLSLTRDSARSSGGTARG
-587 AAQGTRGTVRPGG
+587 AVRPGG

-688 ALLRMIQAR
+688 ALLRMISAK

-707 REIQALATEP
+707 REIQALAMEP

-768 SQRELRGNAQ
+768 SQREVRG
-778 EVVSAARAA
+778 SAAEIVTAARTA

-795 IIEDLRSPDVLQVA
+795 VIEDLRSPDVLQAA
-809 LDAAGSGLLVFASV
+809 LDAAGSGLLVFVSV

-838 CPSEQRRT
+838 CPSEQRRN

-879 NTNAVAALI
+879 NTNAVAALV

-934 DKAGLLA
+934 DKVGLLA